1 MSKNITLKIN
11 NAKETV
17 ETVKFQTASGEVLRI
32 PAQSEVNYQ
41 FIDEATQFGP
51 ENIMTKRVGDN
62 LEIAFEGSDIS
73 NPDLILEGYYSEATD
88 ASKSSL
94 LVGQHENGATYPY
107 VPESAEPSEAVTML
121 AEEVVAGQA
130 LGGEIIGSMW
140 AFNPLWLAAL
150 VPLGAA
156 AAVAAN
162 SHHDSSDK
170 FAAITVDAPNDQVDT
185 TPVITGTTTDVE
197 AGQIVTITV
206 KDSEGKTQVVS
217 TVVAEDGTYRVE
229 VPNELPDGAYTVIA
243 TVADKAGNSATA
255 TDTGMID
262 AVVTLTV
269 NAPDGVSN
277 DNTPYISGTS
287 DAIGSNV
294 NLVITDSKGATH
306 TVTVPVTEEGTYAVD
321 LSEQLPDGKYTVS
334 ATVSNSTGKTATASD
349 TGEIDT
355 TAVITV
361 EAPDLSNDNTP
372 TLNGTTTDVE
382 EGQTVTLTVTDSRG
396 GSQVV
401 TATVQ
406 ADGSYQAEVPNAL
419 PDGRYSVEAV
429 VSDKAGNR
437 AEARDDNNGKGN
449 VIDTTAPVITVDAP
463 DNTSD
468 NTPLISGTTDAPA
481 GSIVSITVTDSRG
494 SVQTVS
500 TSVGADGRYSVE
512 VPKAL
517 AEGRYTAEAA
527 VKDPAGNEGRASDN
541 GSIDITAPVI
551 SVDIPEVS
559 RDTTPPISGKT
570 DVPAGTVVTITV
582 TGKDSHPQ
590 VVTTTVK
597 DDGSFEV
604 DVPEAL
610 PEGPVSVEAVVKD
623 PAGNEGKASDNG
635 TIDTTAP
642 VITVD
647 APDNTSDNTPLIS
660 GTTDAPAGSIVSITV
675 TDSQGSV
682 QTVSASV
689 GADGRYS
696 VEVPKVLAEGRY
708 TAEAAVKDPAG
719 NEGKASDNGSIDIT
733 APVISVDIPE
743 VSRDTTPTISGKT
756 DVPAGTVVTIT
767 VTGKDG
773 HPQVVTTTVKD
784 DGSFEVDV
792 PEALPEGPVSVE
804 AVVKDP
810 AGNEGRASDNGT
822 IDTTAPVITV
832 DAPDNTSDNTPLISG
847 TTDAPAGS
855 IVSITVTDS
864 QGSVQTVS
872 ASVGADGRYSV
883 EVPKALAEGRY
894 TAEAAVK
901 DPAGNEGRAS
911 DNGSVDTTAA
921 ITVEAPDLS
930 NDNTPTLTGTTTD
943 VEEGQTVTL
952 TVTDSRG
959 GSQVVTATVQ
969 ADGSYQAEVPNALPD
984 GRYSVE
990 AVVSD
995 KAGNRAE
1002 ARDDNNGKGNV
1013 IDTTAPIVNAPGHS
1027 VEEASSAAVKGFIQV
1042 SDKSP
1047 VTAITVAGKDVTSA
1061 TAAHPVMIHTVRGT
1075 LIVTGYDAAS
1085 GKVTYRYV
1093 EGGKAADHST
1103 GDNSVKDSFVVMVR
1117 DAAGNTAMDS
1127 LDIRI
1132 TDTAPVAVH
1141 DTNSIK
1147 DTGMSVSGDVLS
1159 NDVLGADTPV
1169 AVTVGN
1175 TNGQYGSLTLNAD
1188 GQYTYT
1194 VNPNNAAVK
1203 ALNGGE
1209 TLKDSFTYTVTDAD
1223 GDKST
1228 ATLDITINGTDADK
1242 AVIGKNGGDNITG
1255 GTGNDALIGDAG
1267 GYRLIIK
1274 PGQNYNVALVLDT
1287 SESMNT
1293 FRTDSGEAYIEMA
1306 RKSLLKLA
1314 KDFAHHDGHLNVTL
1328 FAFNSTAKQVVTIND
1343 LTEQNVDKLLNQ
1355 IMSLRAHGVTNY
1367 DDAFRDATDWFSK
1380 VSSNGYHNVTYFLTD
1395 GQPTT
1400 YGDTGETP
1408 WRGYVTQDAVNA
1420 ALHSFKK
1427 LSAVSDVHAVGFAK
1441 GAKESMLDYYDNTV
1455 SDGHSITEG
1464 SLWYQTYPSPVY
1476 YSGAVGESQVV
1487 SNPSQLDAALER
1499 GSTERVVNNVS
1510 SDTLTGGEGDD
1521 VLFGDSINT
1530 DHLSWTN
1537 GITGVA
1543 YTSGS
1548 HDAMGAKALTEYIK
1562 WTDNAGTDATDQQ
1575 VANYVKNHWKDLLDN
1590 RADGGDDTLN
1600 GGKGDDVLFGGAGN
1614 DTLTGGEGADQFV
1627 FLANSN
1633 NGNDVITDFQAGVDK
1648 VVFADLVSPHD
1659 LQNAVWNDE
1668 THTLSFTGVGK
1679 DGTTYQNSITFNG
1692 LSVGETLDSV
1702 LQNHVETIG

>member
-1 MSKNITLKIN
+1 M
-11 NAKETV
+11 
-17 ETVKFQTASGEVLRI
+17 
-32 PAQSEVNYQ
+32 
-41 FIDEATQFGP
+41 
-51 ENIMTKRVGDN
+51 
-62 LEIAFEGSDIS
+62 
-73 NPDLILEGYYSEATD
+73 
-88 ASKSSL
+88 
-94 LVGQHENGATYPY
+94 
-107 VPESAEPSEAVTML
+107 
-121 AEEVVAGQA
+121 
-130 LGGEIIGSMW
+130 
-140 AFNPLWLAAL
+140 
-150 VPLGAA
+150 
-156 AAVAAN
+156 
-162 SHHDSSDK
+162 
-170 FAAITVDAPNDQVDT
+170 
-185 TPVITGTTTDVE
+185 
-197 AGQIVTITV
+197 
-206 KDSEGKTQVVS
+206 
-217 TVVAEDGTYRVE
+217 
-229 VPNELPDGAYTVIA
+229 
-243 TVADKAGNSATA
+243 
-255 TDTGMID
+255 
-262 AVVTLTV
+262 
-269 NAPDGVSN
+269 
-277 DNTPYISGTS
+277 
-287 DAIGSNV
+287 
-294 NLVITDSKGATH
+294 
-306 TVTVPVTEEGTYAVD
+306 
-321 LSEQLPDGKYTVS
+321 
-334 ATVSNSTGKTATASD
+334 
-349 TGEIDT
+349 
-355 TAVITV
+355 
-361 EAPDLSNDNTP
+361 
-372 TLNGTTTDVE
+372 
-382 EGQTVTLTVTDSRG
+382 
-396 GSQVV
+396 
-401 TATVQ
+401 
-406 ADGSYQAEVPNAL
+406 
-419 PDGRYSVEAV
+419 
-429 VSDKAGNR
+429 
-437 AEARDDNNGKGN
+437 
-449 VIDTTAPVITVDAP
+449 
-463 DNTSD
+463 
-468 NTPLISGTTDAPA
+468 
-481 GSIVSITVTDSRG
+481 
-494 SVQTVS
+494 
-500 TSVGADGRYSVE
+500 
-512 VPKAL
+512 PKA
-517 AEGRYTAEAA
+517 
-527 VKDPAGNEGRASDN
+527 
-541 GSIDITAPVI
+541 
-551 SVDIPEVS
+551 
-559 RDTTPPISGKT
+559 
-570 DVPAGTVVTITV
+570 
-582 TGKDSHPQ
+582 
-590 VVTTTVK
+590 
-597 DDGSFEV
+597 
-604 DVPEAL
+604 
-610 PEGPVSVEAVVKD
+610 
-623 PAGNEGKASDNG
+623 
-635 TIDTTAP
+635 
-642 VITVD
+642 
-647 APDNTSDNTPLIS
+647 
-660 GTTDAPAGSIVSITV
+660 
-675 TDSQGSV
+675 
-682 QTVSASV
+682 
-689 GADGRYS
+689 
-696 VEVPKVLAEGRY
+696 LAEGRY

-719 NEGKASDNGSIDIT
+719 NEGKASDNGS
-733 APVISVDIPE
+733 
-743 VSRDTTPTISGKT
+743 
-756 DVPAGTVVTIT
+756 
-767 VTGKDG
+767 
-773 HPQVVTTTVKD
+773 
-784 DGSFEVDV
+784 
-792 PEALPEGPVSVE
+792 
-804 AVVKDP
+804 
-810 AGNEGRASDNGT
+810 
-822 IDTTAPVITV
+822 
-832 DAPDNTSDNTPLISG
+832 
-847 TTDAPAGS
+847 
-855 IVSITVTDS
+855 
-864 QGSVQTVS
+864 
-872 ASVGADGRYSV
+872 
-883 EVPKALAEGRY
+883 
-894 TAEAAVK
+894 
-901 DPAGNEGRAS
+901 
-911 DNGSVDTTAA
+911 
-921 ITVEAPDLS
+921 
-930 NDNTPTLTGTTTD
+930 
-943 VEEGQTVTL
+943 
-952 TVTDSRG
+952 
-959 GSQVVTATVQ
+959 
-969 ADGSYQAEVPNALPD
+969 
-984 GRYSVE
+984 
-990 AVVSD
+990 
-995 KAGNRAE
+995 
-1002 ARDDNNGKGNV
+1002 

-1175 TNGQYGSLTLNAD
+1175 TNGQYGLLTLNAD

>member
-170 FAAITVDAPNDQVDT
+170 FAAITVDALNDQVDT

-321 LSEQLPDGKYTVS
+321 LSEQLPDGKYTVF

-355 TAVITV
+355 TAV
-361 EAPDLSNDNTP
+361 
-372 TLNGTTTDVE
+372 
-382 EGQTVTLTVTDSRG
+382 
-396 GSQVV
+396 
-401 TATVQ
+401 
-406 ADGSYQAEVPNAL
+406 
-419 PDGRYSVEAV
+419 
-429 VSDKAGNR
+429 
-437 AEARDDNNGKGN
+437 
-449 VIDTTAPVITVDAP
+449 
-463 DNTSD
+463 
-468 NTPLISGTTDAPA
+468 
-481 GSIVSITVTDSRG
+481 
-494 SVQTVS
+494 
-500 TSVGADGRYSVE
+500 
-512 VPKAL
+512 
-517 AEGRYTAEAA
+517 
-527 VKDPAGNEGRASDN
+527 
-541 GSIDITAPVI
+541 
-551 SVDIPEVS
+551 
-559 RDTTPPISGKT
+559 
-570 DVPAGTVVTITV
+570 
-582 TGKDSHPQ
+582 
-590 VVTTTVK
+590 
-597 DDGSFEV
+597 
-604 DVPEAL
+604 
-610 PEGPVSVEAVVKD
+610 
-623 PAGNEGKASDNG
+623 
-635 TIDTTAP
+635 
-642 VITVD
+642 
-647 APDNTSDNTPLIS
+647 
-660 GTTDAPAGSIVSITV
+660 
-675 TDSQGSV
+675 
-682 QTVSASV
+682 
-689 GADGRYS
+689 
-696 VEVPKVLAEGRY
+696 
-708 TAEAAVKDPAG
+708 
-719 NEGKASDNGSIDIT
+719 
-733 APVISVDIPE
+733 
-743 VSRDTTPTISGKT
+743 
-756 DVPAGTVVTIT
+756 
-767 VTGKDG
+767 
-773 HPQVVTTTVKD
+773 
-784 DGSFEVDV
+784 
-792 PEALPEGPVSVE
+792 
-804 AVVKDP
+804 
-810 AGNEGRASDNGT
+810 
-822 IDTTAPVITV
+822 
-832 DAPDNTSDNTPLISG
+832 
-847 TTDAPAGS
+847 
-855 IVSITVTDS
+855 
-864 QGSVQTVS
+864 
-872 ASVGADGRYSV
+872 
-883 EVPKALAEGRY
+883 
-894 TAEAAVK
+894 
-901 DPAGNEGRAS
+901 
-911 DNGSVDTTAA
+911 

-1499 GSTERVVNNVS
+1499 GSTERVVNNIS

>member
-162 SHHDSSDK
+162 SHHDNSDK

-372 TLNGTTTDVE
+372 TLTGTTTDVE

-481 GSIVSITVTDSRG
+481 GSIVSITVTDSQG

-500 TSVGADGRYSVE
+500 ASVGADGRYSVE

-527 VKDPAGNEGRASDN
+527 VKDPAGNEGR
-541 GSIDITAPVI
+541 
-551 SVDIPEVS
+551 
-559 RDTTPPISGKT
+559 
-570 DVPAGTVVTITV
+570 
-582 TGKDSHPQ
+582 
-590 VVTTTVK
+590 
-597 DDGSFEV
+597 
-604 DVPEAL
+604 
-610 PEGPVSVEAVVKD
+610 
-623 PAGNEGKASDNG
+623 
-635 TIDTTAP
+635 
-642 VITVD
+642 
-647 APDNTSDNTPLIS
+647 
-660 GTTDAPAGSIVSITV
+660 
-675 TDSQGSV
+675 
-682 QTVSASV
+682 
-689 GADGRYS
+689 
-696 VEVPKVLAEGRY
+696 
-708 TAEAAVKDPAG
+708 
-719 NEGKASDNGSIDIT
+719 ASDNGSIDIT

-822 IDTTAPVITV
+822 IDTTAP
-832 DAPDNTSDNTPLISG
+832 
-847 TTDAPAGS
+847 
-855 IVSITVTDS
+855 
-864 QGSVQTVS
+864 
-872 ASVGADGRYSV
+872 
-883 EVPKALAEGRY
+883 
-894 TAEAAVK
+894 
-901 DPAGNEGRAS
+901 
-911 DNGSVDTTAA
+911 
-921 ITVEAPDLS
+921 
-930 NDNTPTLTGTTTD
+930 
-943 VEEGQTVTL
+943 
-952 TVTDSRG
+952 
-959 GSQVVTATVQ
+959 
-969 ADGSYQAEVPNALPD
+969 
-984 GRYSVE
+984 
-990 AVVSD
+990 
-995 KAGNRAE
+995 
-1002 ARDDNNGKGNV
+1002 
-1013 IDTTAPIVNAPGHS
+1013 IVNAPGHS
-1027 VEEASSAAVKGFIQV
+1027 VEEASSAAIKGFIQV

-1328 FAFNSTAKQVVTIND
+1328 FAFNSTVKQVVTIND

-1427 LSAVSDVHAVGFAK
+1427 LSAVSDVHAIGFAK

-1499 GSTERVVNNVS
+1499 GSTERVVNNIS

-1548 HDAMGAKALTEYIK
+1548 HNAMGAKALTEYIK

>member
-162 SHHDSSDK
+162 SHHDNSDK

-372 TLNGTTTDVE
+372 TLTGTTTDVE

-396 GSQVV
+396 GNQVV

-406 ADGSYQAEVPNAL
+406 ADGSYRVEVPNAL

-463 DNTSD
+463 DNTAD

-481 GSIVSITVTDSRG
+481 GSIVSITVTDSR
-494 SVQTVS
+494 
-500 TSVGADGRYSVE
+500 
-512 VPKAL
+512 
-517 AEGRYTAEAA
+517 
-527 VKDPAGNEGRASDN
+527 
-541 GSIDITAPVI
+541 
-551 SVDIPEVS
+551 
-559 RDTTPPISGKT
+559 
-570 DVPAGTVVTITV
+570 
-582 TGKDSHPQ
+582 
-590 VVTTTVK
+590 
-597 DDGSFEV
+597 
-604 DVPEAL
+604 
-610 PEGPVSVEAVVKD
+610 
-623 PAGNEGKASDNG
+623 
-635 TIDTTAP
+635 
-642 VITVD
+642 
-647 APDNTSDNTPLIS
+647 
-660 GTTDAPAGSIVSITV
+660 
-675 TDSQGSV
+675 
-682 QTVSASV
+682 
-689 GADGRYS
+689 
-696 VEVPKVLAEGRY
+696 
-708 TAEAAVKDPAG
+708 
-719 NEGKASDNGSIDIT
+719 
-733 APVISVDIPE
+733 
-743 VSRDTTPTISGKT
+743 
-756 DVPAGTVVTIT
+756 
-767 VTGKDG
+767 
-773 HPQVVTTTVKD
+773 
-784 DGSFEVDV
+784 
-792 PEALPEGPVSVE
+792 
-804 AVVKDP
+804 
-810 AGNEGRASDNGT
+810 
-822 IDTTAPVITV
+822 
-832 DAPDNTSDNTPLISG
+832 
-847 TTDAPAGS
+847 
-855 IVSITVTDS
+855 
-864 QGSVQTVS
+864 GSVQTVS

-901 DPAGNEGRAS
+901 DPAGNEGKAS
-911 DNGSVDTTAA
+911 DNGT
-921 ITVEAPDLS
+921 
-930 NDNTPTLTGTTTD
+930 
-943 VEEGQTVTL
+943 
-952 TVTDSRG
+952 
-959 GSQVVTATVQ
+959 
-969 ADGSYQAEVPNALPD
+969 
-984 GRYSVE
+984 
-990 AVVSD
+990 
-995 KAGNRAE
+995 
-1002 ARDDNNGKGNV
+1002 

-1027 VEEASSAAVKGFIQV
+1027 VEEASSAAIKGFIQV

-1427 LSAVSDVHAVGFAK
+1427 LSAVSDVHAIGFAK

-1499 GSTERVVNNVS
+1499 GSTERVVNNIS

>member
-372 TLNGTTTDVE
+372 TL
-382 EGQTVTLTVTDSRG
+382 
-396 GSQVV
+396 
-401 TATVQ
+401 
-406 ADGSYQAEVPNAL
+406 
-419 PDGRYSVEAV
+419 
-429 VSDKAGNR
+429 
-437 AEARDDNNGKGN
+437 
-449 VIDTTAPVITVDAP
+449 
-463 DNTSD
+463 
-468 NTPLISGTTDAPA
+468 
-481 GSIVSITVTDSRG
+481 
-494 SVQTVS
+494 
-500 TSVGADGRYSVE
+500 
-512 VPKAL
+512 
-517 AEGRYTAEAA
+517 
-527 VKDPAGNEGRASDN
+527 
-541 GSIDITAPVI
+541 
-551 SVDIPEVS
+551 
-559 RDTTPPISGKT
+559 
-570 DVPAGTVVTITV
+570 
-582 TGKDSHPQ
+582 
-590 VVTTTVK
+590 
-597 DDGSFEV
+597 
-604 DVPEAL
+604 
-610 PEGPVSVEAVVKD
+610 
-623 PAGNEGKASDNG
+623 
-635 TIDTTAP
+635 
-642 VITVD
+642 
-647 APDNTSDNTPLIS
+647 
-660 GTTDAPAGSIVSITV
+660 
-675 TDSQGSV
+675 
-682 QTVSASV
+682 
-689 GADGRYS
+689 
-696 VEVPKVLAEGRY
+696 
-708 TAEAAVKDPAG
+708 
-719 NEGKASDNGSIDIT
+719 
-733 APVISVDIPE
+733 
-743 VSRDTTPTISGKT
+743 
-756 DVPAGTVVTIT
+756 
-767 VTGKDG
+767 
-773 HPQVVTTTVKD
+773 
-784 DGSFEVDV
+784 
-792 PEALPEGPVSVE
+792 
-804 AVVKDP
+804 
-810 AGNEGRASDNGT
+810 
-822 IDTTAPVITV
+822 
-832 DAPDNTSDNTPLISG
+832 
-847 TTDAPAGS
+847 
-855 IVSITVTDS
+855 
-864 QGSVQTVS
+864 
-872 ASVGADGRYSV
+872 
-883 EVPKALAEGRY
+883 
-894 TAEAAVK
+894 
-901 DPAGNEGRAS
+901 
-911 DNGSVDTTAA
+911 
-921 ITVEAPDLS
+921 
-930 NDNTPTLTGTTTD
+930 TGTTTD

-1293 FRTDSGEAYIEMA
+1293 FKTDSGEAYIEMA

>member
-94 LVGQHENGATYPY
+94 LIGQHENGATYPY

-162 SHHDSSDK
+162 SHHDNSDK

-206 KDSEGKTQVVS
+206 KDSEGKTQVIS

-372 TLNGTTTDVE
+372 TLTGTTTDVE

-500 TSVGADGRYSVE
+500 ASVGADGRYSVE

-527 VKDPAGNEGRASDN
+527 VKDPAGNEGR
-541 GSIDITAPVI
+541 
-551 SVDIPEVS
+551 
-559 RDTTPPISGKT
+559 
-570 DVPAGTVVTITV
+570 
-582 TGKDSHPQ
+582 
-590 VVTTTVK
+590 
-597 DDGSFEV
+597 
-604 DVPEAL
+604 
-610 PEGPVSVEAVVKD
+610 
-623 PAGNEGKASDNG
+623 
-635 TIDTTAP
+635 
-642 VITVD
+642 
-647 APDNTSDNTPLIS
+647 
-660 GTTDAPAGSIVSITV
+660 
-675 TDSQGSV
+675 
-682 QTVSASV
+682 
-689 GADGRYS
+689 
-696 VEVPKVLAEGRY
+696 
-708 TAEAAVKDPAG
+708 
-719 NEGKASDNGSIDIT
+719 ASDNGSIDIT

-822 IDTTAPVITV
+822 
-832 DAPDNTSDNTPLISG
+832 
-847 TTDAPAGS
+847 
-855 IVSITVTDS
+855 
-864 QGSVQTVS
+864 
-872 ASVGADGRYSV
+872 
-883 EVPKALAEGRY
+883 
-894 TAEAAVK
+894 
-901 DPAGNEGRAS
+901 
-911 DNGSVDTTAA
+911 
-921 ITVEAPDLS
+921 
-930 NDNTPTLTGTTTD
+930 
-943 VEEGQTVTL
+943 
-952 TVTDSRG
+952 
-959 GSQVVTATVQ
+959 
-969 ADGSYQAEVPNALPD
+969 
-984 GRYSVE
+984 
-990 AVVSD
+990 
-995 KAGNRAE
+995 
-1002 ARDDNNGKGNV
+1002 

-1476 YSGAVGESQVV
+1476 YSGSVGESQVV

>member
-217 TVVAEDGTYRVE
+217 TVVVEDGTYRVE

-372 TLNGTTTDVE
+372 TLTGTTTDVE

-481 GSIVSITVTDSRG
+481 GSVVSITVTDSRG

-500 TSVGADGRYSVE
+500 ASVGADGRYSVE

-527 VKDPAGNEGRASDN
+527 VKDPAGNEGR
-541 GSIDITAPVI
+541 
-551 SVDIPEVS
+551 
-559 RDTTPPISGKT
+559 
-570 DVPAGTVVTITV
+570 
-582 TGKDSHPQ
+582 
-590 VVTTTVK
+590 
-597 DDGSFEV
+597 
-604 DVPEAL
+604 
-610 PEGPVSVEAVVKD
+610 
-623 PAGNEGKASDNG
+623 
-635 TIDTTAP
+635 
-642 VITVD
+642 
-647 APDNTSDNTPLIS
+647 
-660 GTTDAPAGSIVSITV
+660 
-675 TDSQGSV
+675 
-682 QTVSASV
+682 
-689 GADGRYS
+689 
-696 VEVPKVLAEGRY
+696 
-708 TAEAAVKDPAG
+708 
-719 NEGKASDNGSIDIT
+719 ASDNGSIDIT

-822 IDTTAPVITV
+822 
-832 DAPDNTSDNTPLISG
+832 
-847 TTDAPAGS
+847 
-855 IVSITVTDS
+855 
-864 QGSVQTVS
+864 
-872 ASVGADGRYSV
+872 
-883 EVPKALAEGRY
+883 
-894 TAEAAVK
+894 
-901 DPAGNEGRAS
+901 
-911 DNGSVDTTAA
+911 
-921 ITVEAPDLS
+921 
-930 NDNTPTLTGTTTD
+930 
-943 VEEGQTVTL
+943 
-952 TVTDSRG
+952 
-959 GSQVVTATVQ
+959 
-969 ADGSYQAEVPNALPD
+969 
-984 GRYSVE
+984 
-990 AVVSD
+990 
-995 KAGNRAE
+995 
-1002 ARDDNNGKGNV
+1002 

-1175 TNGQYGSLTLNAD
+1175 TNGQYGSLTLNAN

-1367 DDAFRDATDWFSK
+1367 DDAFRDATDWFGK

>member
-32 PAQSEVNYQ
+32 PAQPEVNYQ

-162 SHHDSSDK
+162 SHHDNSDK

-206 KDSEGKTQVVS
+206 KDSEGKTQVIS

-334 ATVSNSTGKTATASD
+334 ATVSNSTGKTVTASD

-372 TLNGTTTDVE
+372 TLTGTTTDVE

-500 TSVGADGRYSVE
+500 
-512 VPKAL
+512 
-517 AEGRYTAEAA
+517 
-527 VKDPAGNEGRASDN
+527 
-541 GSIDITAPVI
+541 
-551 SVDIPEVS
+551 
-559 RDTTPPISGKT
+559 
-570 DVPAGTVVTITV
+570 
-582 TGKDSHPQ
+582 
-590 VVTTTVK
+590 
-597 DDGSFEV
+597 
-604 DVPEAL
+604 
-610 PEGPVSVEAVVKD
+610 
-623 PAGNEGKASDNG
+623 
-635 TIDTTAP
+635 
-642 VITVD
+642 
-647 APDNTSDNTPLIS
+647 
-660 GTTDAPAGSIVSITV
+660 
-675 TDSQGSV
+675 
-682 QTVSASV
+682 
-689 GADGRYS
+689 
-696 VEVPKVLAEGRY
+696 
-708 TAEAAVKDPAG
+708 
-719 NEGKASDNGSIDIT
+719 
-733 APVISVDIPE
+733 
-743 VSRDTTPTISGKT
+743 
-756 DVPAGTVVTIT
+756 
-767 VTGKDG
+767 
-773 HPQVVTTTVKD
+773 
-784 DGSFEVDV
+784 
-792 PEALPEGPVSVE
+792 
-804 AVVKDP
+804 
-810 AGNEGRASDNGT
+810 
-822 IDTTAPVITV
+822 
-832 DAPDNTSDNTPLISG
+832 
-847 TTDAPAGS
+847 
-855 IVSITVTDS
+855 
-864 QGSVQTVS
+864 

-901 DPAGNEGRAS
+901 DPAGNEGKAS
-911 DNGSVDTTAA
+911 DNGT
-921 ITVEAPDLS
+921 
-930 NDNTPTLTGTTTD
+930 
-943 VEEGQTVTL
+943 
-952 TVTDSRG
+952 
-959 GSQVVTATVQ
+959 
-969 ADGSYQAEVPNALPD
+969 
-984 GRYSVE
+984 
-990 AVVSD
+990 
-995 KAGNRAE
+995 
-1002 ARDDNNGKGNV
+1002 
-1013 IDTTAPIVNAPGHS
+1013 IDTTAPIVNAPGHA

-1427 LSAVSDVHAVGFAK
+1427 LSAVSDVHAIGFAK

-1499 GSTERVVNNVS
+1499 GSTERVVNNIS

-1600 GGKGDDVLFGGAGN
+1600 GDKGDDVLFGGAGN

>member
-372 TLNGTTTDVE
+372 TLTGTTTDVE

-500 TSVGADGRYSVE
+500 ASVGADGRYSVE
-512 VPKAL
+512 VPKA
-517 AEGRYTAEAA
+517 
-527 VKDPAGNEGRASDN
+527 
-541 GSIDITAPVI
+541 
-551 SVDIPEVS
+551 
-559 RDTTPPISGKT
+559 
-570 DVPAGTVVTITV
+570 
-582 TGKDSHPQ
+582 
-590 VVTTTVK
+590 
-597 DDGSFEV
+597 
-604 DVPEAL
+604 
-610 PEGPVSVEAVVKD
+610 
-623 PAGNEGKASDNG
+623 
-635 TIDTTAP
+635 
-642 VITVD
+642 
-647 APDNTSDNTPLIS
+647 
-660 GTTDAPAGSIVSITV
+660 
-675 TDSQGSV
+675 
-682 QTVSASV
+682 
-689 GADGRYS
+689 
-696 VEVPKVLAEGRY
+696 LAEGRY

-864 QGSVQTVS
+864 RGSVQTVS

-901 DPAGNEGRAS
+901 DPAGNEGKAS

-1013 IDTTAPIVNAPGHS
+1013 IDTTAPVITVDAPDNTSDNTPLISGTTDAPAGSIVSITVTDSRGSVQTVSASVGADGRYSVEVPKALAEGRYTAEAAVKDPAGNEGRASDNGTIDTTAPIVNAPGHS

-1175 TNGQYGSLTLNAD
+1175 TNGQYGSLTLNAN

-1380 VSSNGYHNVTYFLTD
+1380 VSSNGYHNITYFLTD

-1562 WTDNAGTDATDQQ
+1562 WSDNAGTDATDQQ

>member
-162 SHHDSSDK
+162 SHHDNSDK

-206 KDSEGKTQVVS
+206 KDSEGKTQVIS

-372 TLNGTTTDVE
+372 TLTGTTTDVE

-481 GSIVSITVTDSRG
+481 GSIVSITVTDS
-494 SVQTVS
+494 
-500 TSVGADGRYSVE
+500 
-512 VPKAL
+512 
-517 AEGRYTAEAA
+517 
-527 VKDPAGNEGRASDN
+527 
-541 GSIDITAPVI
+541 
-551 SVDIPEVS
+551 
-559 RDTTPPISGKT
+559 
-570 DVPAGTVVTITV
+570 
-582 TGKDSHPQ
+582 
-590 VVTTTVK
+590 
-597 DDGSFEV
+597 
-604 DVPEAL
+604 
-610 PEGPVSVEAVVKD
+610 
-623 PAGNEGKASDNG
+623 
-635 TIDTTAP
+635 
-642 VITVD
+642 
-647 APDNTSDNTPLIS
+647 
-660 GTTDAPAGSIVSITV
+660 
-675 TDSQGSV
+675 QGSV

-696 VEVPKVLAEGRY
+696 VEVPKALAEGRY

-911 DNGSVDTTAA
+911 DNGS
-921 ITVEAPDLS
+921 
-930 NDNTPTLTGTTTD
+930 
-943 VEEGQTVTL
+943 
-952 TVTDSRG
+952 
-959 GSQVVTATVQ
+959 
-969 ADGSYQAEVPNALPD
+969 
-984 GRYSVE
+984 
-990 AVVSD
+990 
-995 KAGNRAE
+995 
-1002 ARDDNNGKGNV
+1002 

-1027 VEEASSAAVKGFIQV
+1027 VEEASSAAIKGFIQV

-1047 VTAITVAGKDVTSA
+1047 VTAITVAGKDVTLA

-1293 FRTDSGEAYIEMA
+1293 FKTDSGEAYIEMA

>member
-197 AGQIVTITV
+197 VGQIVTITV
-206 KDSEGKTQVVS
+206 KDSEGKTQVIS

-372 TLNGTTTDVE
+372 TLTGTTTDVE

-481 GSIVSITVTDSRG
+481 GSIVSITVTDS
-494 SVQTVS
+494 
-500 TSVGADGRYSVE
+500 
-512 VPKAL
+512 
-517 AEGRYTAEAA
+517 
-527 VKDPAGNEGRASDN
+527 
-541 GSIDITAPVI
+541 
-551 SVDIPEVS
+551 
-559 RDTTPPISGKT
+559 
-570 DVPAGTVVTITV
+570 
-582 TGKDSHPQ
+582 
-590 VVTTTVK
+590 
-597 DDGSFEV
+597 
-604 DVPEAL
+604 
-610 PEGPVSVEAVVKD
+610 
-623 PAGNEGKASDNG
+623 
-635 TIDTTAP
+635 
-642 VITVD
+642 
-647 APDNTSDNTPLIS
+647 
-660 GTTDAPAGSIVSITV
+660 
-675 TDSQGSV
+675 
-682 QTVSASV
+682 
-689 GADGRYS
+689 
-696 VEVPKVLAEGRY
+696 
-708 TAEAAVKDPAG
+708 
-719 NEGKASDNGSIDIT
+719 
-733 APVISVDIPE
+733 
-743 VSRDTTPTISGKT
+743 
-756 DVPAGTVVTIT
+756 
-767 VTGKDG
+767 
-773 HPQVVTTTVKD
+773 
-784 DGSFEVDV
+784 
-792 PEALPEGPVSVE
+792 
-804 AVVKDP
+804 
-810 AGNEGRASDNGT
+810 
-822 IDTTAPVITV
+822 
-832 DAPDNTSDNTPLISG
+832 
-847 TTDAPAGS
+847 
-855 IVSITVTDS
+855 

-901 DPAGNEGRAS
+901 DPAGNEGKVS
-911 DNGSVDTTAA
+911 DNGT
-921 ITVEAPDLS
+921 
-930 NDNTPTLTGTTTD
+930 
-943 VEEGQTVTL
+943 
-952 TVTDSRG
+952 
-959 GSQVVTATVQ
+959 
-969 ADGSYQAEVPNALPD
+969 
-984 GRYSVE
+984 
-990 AVVSD
+990 
-995 KAGNRAE
+995 
-1002 ARDDNNGKGNV
+1002 

-1027 VEEASSAAVKGFIQV
+1027 VEEASSAAIKGFIQV

-1427 LSAVSDVHAVGFAK
+1427 LSAVSDVHAIGFAK

-1499 GSTERVVNNVS
+1499 GSTERVVNNIS

>member
-94 LVGQHENGATYPY
+94 LIGQHENGATYPY

-321 LSEQLPDGKYTVS
+321 LSEQLPDGKYTVF

-372 TLNGTTTDVE
+372 TL
-382 EGQTVTLTVTDSRG
+382 
-396 GSQVV
+396 
-401 TATVQ
+401 
-406 ADGSYQAEVPNAL
+406 
-419 PDGRYSVEAV
+419 
-429 VSDKAGNR
+429 
-437 AEARDDNNGKGN
+437 
-449 VIDTTAPVITVDAP
+449 
-463 DNTSD
+463 
-468 NTPLISGTTDAPA
+468 
-481 GSIVSITVTDSRG
+481 
-494 SVQTVS
+494 
-500 TSVGADGRYSVE
+500 
-512 VPKAL
+512 
-517 AEGRYTAEAA
+517 
-527 VKDPAGNEGRASDN
+527 
-541 GSIDITAPVI
+541 
-551 SVDIPEVS
+551 
-559 RDTTPPISGKT
+559 
-570 DVPAGTVVTITV
+570 
-582 TGKDSHPQ
+582 
-590 VVTTTVK
+590 
-597 DDGSFEV
+597 
-604 DVPEAL
+604 
-610 PEGPVSVEAVVKD
+610 
-623 PAGNEGKASDNG
+623 
-635 TIDTTAP
+635 
-642 VITVD
+642 
-647 APDNTSDNTPLIS
+647 
-660 GTTDAPAGSIVSITV
+660 
-675 TDSQGSV
+675 
-682 QTVSASV
+682 
-689 GADGRYS
+689 
-696 VEVPKVLAEGRY
+696 
-708 TAEAAVKDPAG
+708 
-719 NEGKASDNGSIDIT
+719 
-733 APVISVDIPE
+733 
-743 VSRDTTPTISGKT
+743 
-756 DVPAGTVVTIT
+756 
-767 VTGKDG
+767 
-773 HPQVVTTTVKD
+773 
-784 DGSFEVDV
+784 
-792 PEALPEGPVSVE
+792 
-804 AVVKDP
+804 
-810 AGNEGRASDNGT
+810 
-822 IDTTAPVITV
+822 
-832 DAPDNTSDNTPLISG
+832 
-847 TTDAPAGS
+847 
-855 IVSITVTDS
+855 
-864 QGSVQTVS
+864 
-872 ASVGADGRYSV
+872 
-883 EVPKALAEGRY
+883 
-894 TAEAAVK
+894 
-901 DPAGNEGRAS
+901 
-911 DNGSVDTTAA
+911 
-921 ITVEAPDLS
+921 
-930 NDNTPTLTGTTTD
+930 TGTTND

-1499 GSTERVVNNVS
+1499 GSTERVVNNIS

>member
-1 MSKNITLKIN
+1 M
-11 NAKETV
+11 
-17 ETVKFQTASGEVLRI
+17 
-32 PAQSEVNYQ
+32 
-41 FIDEATQFGP
+41 
-51 ENIMTKRVGDN
+51 
-62 LEIAFEGSDIS
+62 
-73 NPDLILEGYYSEATD
+73 
-88 ASKSSL
+88 
-94 LVGQHENGATYPY
+94 
-107 VPESAEPSEAVTML
+107 
-121 AEEVVAGQA
+121 
-130 LGGEIIGSMW
+130 
-140 AFNPLWLAAL
+140 
-150 VPLGAA
+150 
-156 AAVAAN
+156 
-162 SHHDSSDK
+162 
-170 FAAITVDAPNDQVDT
+170 
-185 TPVITGTTTDVE
+185 
-197 AGQIVTITV
+197 
-206 KDSEGKTQVVS
+206 
-217 TVVAEDGTYRVE
+217 
-229 VPNELPDGAYTVIA
+229 
-243 TVADKAGNSATA
+243 
-255 TDTGMID
+255 
-262 AVVTLTV
+262 
-269 NAPDGVSN
+269 
-277 DNTPYISGTS
+277 
-287 DAIGSNV
+287 
-294 NLVITDSKGATH
+294 
-306 TVTVPVTEEGTYAVD
+306 
-321 LSEQLPDGKYTVS
+321 
-334 ATVSNSTGKTATASD
+334 
-349 TGEIDT
+349 
-355 TAVITV
+355 
-361 EAPDLSNDNTP
+361 SNDNTP
-372 TLNGTTTDVE
+372 TLTGTTTDVE
-382 EGQTVTLTVTDSRG
+382 EGQIVTLTVTDSRG

-500 TSVGADGRYSVE
+500 ANVGANGRYSVE
-512 VPKAL
+512 VPKA
-517 AEGRYTAEAA
+517 
-527 VKDPAGNEGRASDN
+527 
-541 GSIDITAPVI
+541 
-551 SVDIPEVS
+551 
-559 RDTTPPISGKT
+559 
-570 DVPAGTVVTITV
+570 
-582 TGKDSHPQ
+582 
-590 VVTTTVK
+590 
-597 DDGSFEV
+597 
-604 DVPEAL
+604 
-610 PEGPVSVEAVVKD
+610 
-623 PAGNEGKASDNG
+623 
-635 TIDTTAP
+635 
-642 VITVD
+642 
-647 APDNTSDNTPLIS
+647 
-660 GTTDAPAGSIVSITV
+660 
-675 TDSQGSV
+675 
-682 QTVSASV
+682 
-689 GADGRYS
+689 
-696 VEVPKVLAEGRY
+696 LAEGRY

-864 QGSVQTVS
+864 RGSVQTVS
-872 ASVGADGRYSV
+872 ANVGANGRYSV

-911 DNGSVDTTAA
+911 DNGT
-921 ITVEAPDLS
+921 
-930 NDNTPTLTGTTTD
+930 
-943 VEEGQTVTL
+943 
-952 TVTDSRG
+952 
-959 GSQVVTATVQ
+959 
-969 ADGSYQAEVPNALPD
+969 
-984 GRYSVE
+984 
-990 AVVSD
+990 
-995 KAGNRAE
+995 
-1002 ARDDNNGKGNV
+1002 

-1175 TNGQYGSLTLNAD
+1175 TNGQYGSLTLNAN

>member
-94 LVGQHENGATYPY
+94 LIGQHENGATYPY

-162 SHHDSSDK
+162 SHHDNSDK

-206 KDSEGKTQVVS
+206 KDSEGKTQVIS

-306 TVTVPVTEEGTYAVD
+306 TITVPVTEEGTYAVD

-372 TLNGTTTDVE
+372 TLTGTTTDVE

-481 GSIVSITVTDSRG
+481 GSIVSITVTDSQG

-500 TSVGADGRYSVE
+500 ASVGADGRYSVE

-559 RDTTPPISGKT
+559 RDTTPTISGKT

-610 PEGPVSVEAVVKD
+610 PEGPVSVEA
-623 PAGNEGKASDNG
+623 
-635 TIDTTAP
+635 
-642 VITVD
+642 
-647 APDNTSDNTPLIS
+647 
-660 GTTDAPAGSIVSITV
+660 
-675 TDSQGSV
+675 
-682 QTVSASV
+682 
-689 GADGRYS
+689 
-696 VEVPKVLAEGRY
+696 
-708 TAEAAVKDPAG
+708 AVKDPAG
-719 NEGKASDNGSIDIT
+719 NEGK
-733 APVISVDIPE
+733 
-743 VSRDTTPTISGKT
+743 
-756 DVPAGTVVTIT
+756 
-767 VTGKDG
+767 
-773 HPQVVTTTVKD
+773 
-784 DGSFEVDV
+784 
-792 PEALPEGPVSVE
+792 
-804 AVVKDP
+804 
-810 AGNEGRASDNGT
+810 ASDNGT

-901 DPAGNEGRAS
+901 DPAGNEGKAS
-911 DNGSVDTTAA
+911 DNGS
-921 ITVEAPDLS
+921 
-930 NDNTPTLTGTTTD
+930 
-943 VEEGQTVTL
+943 
-952 TVTDSRG
+952 
-959 GSQVVTATVQ
+959 
-969 ADGSYQAEVPNALPD
+969 
-984 GRYSVE
+984 
-990 AVVSD
+990 
-995 KAGNRAE
+995 
-1002 ARDDNNGKGNV
+1002 

-1293 FRTDSGEAYIEMA
+1293 FKTDSGEAYIEMA

>member
-94 LVGQHENGATYPY
+94 LIGQHENGATYPY

-162 SHHDSSDK
+162 SHHDNSDK

-206 KDSEGKTQVVS
+206 KDSEGKTQVIS

-229 VPNELPDGAYTVIA
+229 VPNALPDGAYTVIA

-372 TLNGTTTDVE
+372 TLTGTTTDVE

-406 ADGSYQAEVPNAL
+406 ADGSYQAEVTNAL

-500 TSVGADGRYSVE
+500 VSVGADGRYSVE
-512 VPKAL
+512 VPKA
-517 AEGRYTAEAA
+517 
-527 VKDPAGNEGRASDN
+527 
-541 GSIDITAPVI
+541 
-551 SVDIPEVS
+551 
-559 RDTTPPISGKT
+559 
-570 DVPAGTVVTITV
+570 
-582 TGKDSHPQ
+582 
-590 VVTTTVK
+590 
-597 DDGSFEV
+597 
-604 DVPEAL
+604 
-610 PEGPVSVEAVVKD
+610 
-623 PAGNEGKASDNG
+623 
-635 TIDTTAP
+635 
-642 VITVD
+642 
-647 APDNTSDNTPLIS
+647 
-660 GTTDAPAGSIVSITV
+660 
-675 TDSQGSV
+675 
-682 QTVSASV
+682 
-689 GADGRYS
+689 
-696 VEVPKVLAEGRY
+696 LAEGRY

-864 QGSVQTVS
+864 RGSVQTVS

-1013 IDTTAPIVNAPGHS
+1013 IDTTAPVITVDAPDNTSDNTPLISGTTDASAGSIVSITVTDSQGSVQTVSASVDADGRYSVEVPKALAEGRYTAEAAVKDPAGNEGKASDNGSIDTTAPIVNAPGHS

-1132 TDTAPVAVH
+1132 TDTAPVAIH

-1242 AVIGKNGGDNITG
+1242 AVIGKNGSDNITG
-1255 GTGNDALIGDAG
+1255 GTGNDVLIGDAG

-1293 FRTDSGEAYIEMA
+1293 FKTDSGEAYIEMA

-1455 SDGHSITEG
+1455 SDDHSITEG

-1614 DTLTGGEGADQFV
+1614 DTLIGGEGADQFV

>member
-150 VPLGAA
+150 VPLGVA

-372 TLNGTTTDVE
+372 TL
-382 EGQTVTLTVTDSRG
+382 
-396 GSQVV
+396 
-401 TATVQ
+401 
-406 ADGSYQAEVPNAL
+406 
-419 PDGRYSVEAV
+419 
-429 VSDKAGNR
+429 
-437 AEARDDNNGKGN
+437 
-449 VIDTTAPVITVDAP
+449 
-463 DNTSD
+463 
-468 NTPLISGTTDAPA
+468 
-481 GSIVSITVTDSRG
+481 
-494 SVQTVS
+494 
-500 TSVGADGRYSVE
+500 
-512 VPKAL
+512 
-517 AEGRYTAEAA
+517 
-527 VKDPAGNEGRASDN
+527 
-541 GSIDITAPVI
+541 
-551 SVDIPEVS
+551 
-559 RDTTPPISGKT
+559 
-570 DVPAGTVVTITV
+570 
-582 TGKDSHPQ
+582 
-590 VVTTTVK
+590 
-597 DDGSFEV
+597 
-604 DVPEAL
+604 
-610 PEGPVSVEAVVKD
+610 
-623 PAGNEGKASDNG
+623 
-635 TIDTTAP
+635 
-642 VITVD
+642 
-647 APDNTSDNTPLIS
+647 
-660 GTTDAPAGSIVSITV
+660 
-675 TDSQGSV
+675 
-682 QTVSASV
+682 
-689 GADGRYS
+689 
-696 VEVPKVLAEGRY
+696 
-708 TAEAAVKDPAG
+708 
-719 NEGKASDNGSIDIT
+719 
-733 APVISVDIPE
+733 
-743 VSRDTTPTISGKT
+743 
-756 DVPAGTVVTIT
+756 
-767 VTGKDG
+767 
-773 HPQVVTTTVKD
+773 
-784 DGSFEVDV
+784 
-792 PEALPEGPVSVE
+792 
-804 AVVKDP
+804 
-810 AGNEGRASDNGT
+810 
-822 IDTTAPVITV
+822 
-832 DAPDNTSDNTPLISG
+832 
-847 TTDAPAGS
+847 
-855 IVSITVTDS
+855 
-864 QGSVQTVS
+864 
-872 ASVGADGRYSV
+872 
-883 EVPKALAEGRY
+883 
-894 TAEAAVK
+894 
-901 DPAGNEGRAS
+901 
-911 DNGSVDTTAA
+911 
-921 ITVEAPDLS
+921 
-930 NDNTPTLTGTTTD
+930 TGTTTD
-943 VEEGQTVTL
+943 VQEGQTVTL

-1013 IDTTAPIVNAPGHS
+1013 IDTTAPIVNAPRHS

-1209 TLKDSFTYTVTDAD
+1209 TLKDPFTYTVTDAD

-1293 FRTDSGEAYIEMA
+1293 FKTDSGEAYIEMA

>member
-94 LVGQHENGATYPY
+94 LIGQHENGATYPY

-162 SHHDSSDK
+162 SHHDNSDK

-206 KDSEGKTQVVS
+206 KDSEGKTQVIS

-372 TLNGTTTDVE
+372 TLTGTTTDVE

-481 GSIVSITVTDSRG
+481 GSVVSITVTDSRG

-500 TSVGADGRYSVE
+500 ASVGADGRYSVE

-541 GSIDITAPVI
+541 GSV
-551 SVDIPEVS
+551 
-559 RDTTPPISGKT
+559 
-570 DVPAGTVVTITV
+570 
-582 TGKDSHPQ
+582 
-590 VVTTTVK
+590 
-597 DDGSFEV
+597 
-604 DVPEAL
+604 
-610 PEGPVSVEAVVKD
+610 
-623 PAGNEGKASDNG
+623 
-635 TIDTTAP
+635 
-642 VITVD
+642 
-647 APDNTSDNTPLIS
+647 
-660 GTTDAPAGSIVSITV
+660 
-675 TDSQGSV
+675 
-682 QTVSASV
+682 
-689 GADGRYS
+689 
-696 VEVPKVLAEGRY
+696 
-708 TAEAAVKDPAG
+708 
-719 NEGKASDNGSIDIT
+719 DIT

-810 AGNEGRASDNGT
+810 AGNEGKASDNGT
-822 IDTTAPVITV
+822 
-832 DAPDNTSDNTPLISG
+832 
-847 TTDAPAGS
+847 
-855 IVSITVTDS
+855 
-864 QGSVQTVS
+864 
-872 ASVGADGRYSV
+872 
-883 EVPKALAEGRY
+883 
-894 TAEAAVK
+894 
-901 DPAGNEGRAS
+901 
-911 DNGSVDTTAA
+911 
-921 ITVEAPDLS
+921 
-930 NDNTPTLTGTTTD
+930 
-943 VEEGQTVTL
+943 
-952 TVTDSRG
+952 
-959 GSQVVTATVQ
+959 
-969 ADGSYQAEVPNALPD
+969 
-984 GRYSVE
+984 
-990 AVVSD
+990 
-995 KAGNRAE
+995 
-1002 ARDDNNGKGNV
+1002 

-1367 DDAFRDATDWFSK
+1367 DDAFRDATDWFGK

>member
-217 TVVAEDGTYRVE
+217 TVVVEDGTYRVE

-355 TAVITV
+355 TAV
-361 EAPDLSNDNTP
+361 
-372 TLNGTTTDVE
+372 
-382 EGQTVTLTVTDSRG
+382 
-396 GSQVV
+396 
-401 TATVQ
+401 
-406 ADGSYQAEVPNAL
+406 
-419 PDGRYSVEAV
+419 
-429 VSDKAGNR
+429 
-437 AEARDDNNGKGN
+437 
-449 VIDTTAPVITVDAP
+449 
-463 DNTSD
+463 
-468 NTPLISGTTDAPA
+468 
-481 GSIVSITVTDSRG
+481 
-494 SVQTVS
+494 
-500 TSVGADGRYSVE
+500 
-512 VPKAL
+512 
-517 AEGRYTAEAA
+517 
-527 VKDPAGNEGRASDN
+527 
-541 GSIDITAPVI
+541 
-551 SVDIPEVS
+551 
-559 RDTTPPISGKT
+559 
-570 DVPAGTVVTITV
+570 
-582 TGKDSHPQ
+582 
-590 VVTTTVK
+590 
-597 DDGSFEV
+597 
-604 DVPEAL
+604 
-610 PEGPVSVEAVVKD
+610 
-623 PAGNEGKASDNG
+623 
-635 TIDTTAP
+635 
-642 VITVD
+642 
-647 APDNTSDNTPLIS
+647 
-660 GTTDAPAGSIVSITV
+660 
-675 TDSQGSV
+675 
-682 QTVSASV
+682 
-689 GADGRYS
+689 
-696 VEVPKVLAEGRY
+696 
-708 TAEAAVKDPAG
+708 
-719 NEGKASDNGSIDIT
+719 
-733 APVISVDIPE
+733 
-743 VSRDTTPTISGKT
+743 
-756 DVPAGTVVTIT
+756 
-767 VTGKDG
+767 
-773 HPQVVTTTVKD
+773 
-784 DGSFEVDV
+784 
-792 PEALPEGPVSVE
+792 
-804 AVVKDP
+804 
-810 AGNEGRASDNGT
+810 
-822 IDTTAPVITV
+822 
-832 DAPDNTSDNTPLISG
+832 
-847 TTDAPAGS
+847 
-855 IVSITVTDS
+855 
-864 QGSVQTVS
+864 
-872 ASVGADGRYSV
+872 
-883 EVPKALAEGRY
+883 
-894 TAEAAVK
+894 
-901 DPAGNEGRAS
+901 
-911 DNGSVDTTAA
+911 

-1293 FRTDSGEAYIEMA
+1293 FKTDSGEAYIEMA

>member
-1 MSKNITLKIN
+1 M
-11 NAKETV
+11 
-17 ETVKFQTASGEVLRI
+17 
-32 PAQSEVNYQ
+32 
-41 FIDEATQFGP
+41 
-51 ENIMTKRVGDN
+51 
-62 LEIAFEGSDIS
+62 
-73 NPDLILEGYYSEATD
+73 
-88 ASKSSL
+88 
-94 LVGQHENGATYPY
+94 
-107 VPESAEPSEAVTML
+107 
-121 AEEVVAGQA
+121 
-130 LGGEIIGSMW
+130 
-140 AFNPLWLAAL
+140 
-150 VPLGAA
+150 
-156 AAVAAN
+156 
-162 SHHDSSDK
+162 
-170 FAAITVDAPNDQVDT
+170 
-185 TPVITGTTTDVE
+185 
-197 AGQIVTITV
+197 
-206 KDSEGKTQVVS
+206 
-217 TVVAEDGTYRVE
+217 
-229 VPNELPDGAYTVIA
+229 
-243 TVADKAGNSATA
+243 
-255 TDTGMID
+255 
-262 AVVTLTV
+262 
-269 NAPDGVSN
+269 
-277 DNTPYISGTS
+277 
-287 DAIGSNV
+287 
-294 NLVITDSKGATH
+294 
-306 TVTVPVTEEGTYAVD
+306 
-321 LSEQLPDGKYTVS
+321 
-334 ATVSNSTGKTATASD
+334 
-349 TGEIDT
+349 
-355 TAVITV
+355 
-361 EAPDLSNDNTP
+361 
-372 TLNGTTTDVE
+372 
-382 EGQTVTLTVTDSRG
+382 
-396 GSQVV
+396 
-401 TATVQ
+401 
-406 ADGSYQAEVPNAL
+406 
-419 PDGRYSVEAV
+419 
-429 VSDKAGNR
+429 
-437 AEARDDNNGKGN
+437 
-449 VIDTTAPVITVDAP
+449 
-463 DNTSD
+463 
-468 NTPLISGTTDAPA
+468 
-481 GSIVSITVTDSRG
+481 
-494 SVQTVS
+494 
-500 TSVGADGRYSVE
+500 
-512 VPKAL
+512 
-517 AEGRYTAEAA
+517 
-527 VKDPAGNEGRASDN
+527 
-541 GSIDITAPVI
+541 
-551 SVDIPEVS
+551 
-559 RDTTPPISGKT
+559 
-570 DVPAGTVVTITV
+570 
-582 TGKDSHPQ
+582 
-590 VVTTTVK
+590 
-597 DDGSFEV
+597 
-604 DVPEAL
+604 
-610 PEGPVSVEAVVKD
+610 
-623 PAGNEGKASDNG
+623 
-635 TIDTTAP
+635 
-642 VITVD
+642 
-647 APDNTSDNTPLIS
+647 
-660 GTTDAPAGSIVSITV
+660 
-675 TDSQGSV
+675 
-682 QTVSASV
+682 
-689 GADGRYS
+689 
-696 VEVPKVLAEGRY
+696 
-708 TAEAAVKDPAG
+708 
-719 NEGKASDNGSIDIT
+719 
-733 APVISVDIPE
+733 
-743 VSRDTTPTISGKT
+743 
-756 DVPAGTVVTIT
+756 
-767 VTGKDG
+767 
-773 HPQVVTTTVKD
+773 
-784 DGSFEVDV
+784 
-792 PEALPEGPVSVE
+792 
-804 AVVKDP
+804 
-810 AGNEGRASDNGT
+810 
-822 IDTTAPVITV
+822 
-832 DAPDNTSDNTPLISG
+832 
-847 TTDAPAGS
+847 
-855 IVSITVTDS
+855 TDS

-883 EVPKALAEGRY
+883 EVPKALAEDRY

-901 DPAGNEGRAS
+901 DPAGNEGKAS

-1169 AVTVGN
+1169 TVTVGN

-1367 DDAFRDATDWFSK
+1367 DDAFRDATDWFGK

>member
-206 KDSEGKTQVVS
+206 KDSEGKTQVIS

-334 ATVSNSTGKTATASD
+334 ATVSNSTGKTVTASD

-372 TLNGTTTDVE
+372 TLTGTTTDVE

-481 GSIVSITVTDSRG
+481 GSVVSITVTDSR
-494 SVQTVS
+494 
-500 TSVGADGRYSVE
+500 
-512 VPKAL
+512 
-517 AEGRYTAEAA
+517 
-527 VKDPAGNEGRASDN
+527 
-541 GSIDITAPVI
+541 
-551 SVDIPEVS
+551 
-559 RDTTPPISGKT
+559 
-570 DVPAGTVVTITV
+570 
-582 TGKDSHPQ
+582 
-590 VVTTTVK
+590 
-597 DDGSFEV
+597 
-604 DVPEAL
+604 
-610 PEGPVSVEAVVKD
+610 
-623 PAGNEGKASDNG
+623 
-635 TIDTTAP
+635 
-642 VITVD
+642 
-647 APDNTSDNTPLIS
+647 
-660 GTTDAPAGSIVSITV
+660 
-675 TDSQGSV
+675 GSV

-696 VEVPKVLAEGRY
+696 VEVPKALAEGRY

-822 IDTTAPVITV
+822 
-832 DAPDNTSDNTPLISG
+832 
-847 TTDAPAGS
+847 
-855 IVSITVTDS
+855 
-864 QGSVQTVS
+864 
-872 ASVGADGRYSV
+872 
-883 EVPKALAEGRY
+883 
-894 TAEAAVK
+894 
-901 DPAGNEGRAS
+901 
-911 DNGSVDTTAA
+911 
-921 ITVEAPDLS
+921 
-930 NDNTPTLTGTTTD
+930 
-943 VEEGQTVTL
+943 
-952 TVTDSRG
+952 
-959 GSQVVTATVQ
+959 
-969 ADGSYQAEVPNALPD
+969 
-984 GRYSVE
+984 
-990 AVVSD
+990 
-995 KAGNRAE
+995 
-1002 ARDDNNGKGNV
+1002 

-1367 DDAFRDATDWFSK
+1367 DDAFRDATDWFGK

-1455 SDGHSITEG
+1455 SDDHSITEG

>member
-217 TVVAEDGTYRVE
+217 TVVVEDGTYRVE

-372 TLNGTTTDVE
+372 TLTGTTTDVE

-481 GSIVSITVTDSRG
+481 GSVVSITVTDSRG

-500 TSVGADGRYSVE
+500 VSVGADGRYSVE
-512 VPKAL
+512 VPKA
-517 AEGRYTAEAA
+517 
-527 VKDPAGNEGRASDN
+527 
-541 GSIDITAPVI
+541 
-551 SVDIPEVS
+551 
-559 RDTTPPISGKT
+559 
-570 DVPAGTVVTITV
+570 
-582 TGKDSHPQ
+582 
-590 VVTTTVK
+590 
-597 DDGSFEV
+597 
-604 DVPEAL
+604 
-610 PEGPVSVEAVVKD
+610 
-623 PAGNEGKASDNG
+623 
-635 TIDTTAP
+635 
-642 VITVD
+642 
-647 APDNTSDNTPLIS
+647 
-660 GTTDAPAGSIVSITV
+660 
-675 TDSQGSV
+675 
-682 QTVSASV
+682 
-689 GADGRYS
+689 
-696 VEVPKVLAEGRY
+696 LAEGRY

-822 IDTTAPVITV
+822 
-832 DAPDNTSDNTPLISG
+832 
-847 TTDAPAGS
+847 
-855 IVSITVTDS
+855 
-864 QGSVQTVS
+864 
-872 ASVGADGRYSV
+872 
-883 EVPKALAEGRY
+883 
-894 TAEAAVK
+894 
-901 DPAGNEGRAS
+901 
-911 DNGSVDTTAA
+911 
-921 ITVEAPDLS
+921 
-930 NDNTPTLTGTTTD
+930 
-943 VEEGQTVTL
+943 
-952 TVTDSRG
+952 
-959 GSQVVTATVQ
+959 
-969 ADGSYQAEVPNALPD
+969 
-984 GRYSVE
+984 
-990 AVVSD
+990 
-995 KAGNRAE
+995 
-1002 ARDDNNGKGNV
+1002 

-1175 TNGQYGSLTLNAD
+1175 TNGQYGSLTLNAN

-1367 DDAFRDATDWFSK
+1367 DDAFRDATDWFGK

>member
-162 SHHDSSDK
+162 SHHDNSDK

-206 KDSEGKTQVVS
+206 KDSEGKTQVIS

-243 TVADKAGNSATA
+243 TVTDKAGNSATA

-372 TLNGTTTDVE
+372 TLTGTTTDVE

-481 GSIVSITVTDSRG
+481 GSVVSITVTDSRG

-500 TSVGADGRYSVE
+500 ASVGADGRYSVE

-527 VKDPAGNEGRASDN
+527 VKDPAGNEGR
-541 GSIDITAPVI
+541 
-551 SVDIPEVS
+551 
-559 RDTTPPISGKT
+559 
-570 DVPAGTVVTITV
+570 
-582 TGKDSHPQ
+582 
-590 VVTTTVK
+590 
-597 DDGSFEV
+597 
-604 DVPEAL
+604 
-610 PEGPVSVEAVVKD
+610 
-623 PAGNEGKASDNG
+623 
-635 TIDTTAP
+635 
-642 VITVD
+642 
-647 APDNTSDNTPLIS
+647 
-660 GTTDAPAGSIVSITV
+660 
-675 TDSQGSV
+675 
-682 QTVSASV
+682 
-689 GADGRYS
+689 
-696 VEVPKVLAEGRY
+696 
-708 TAEAAVKDPAG
+708 
-719 NEGKASDNGSIDIT
+719 ASDNGSIDIT

-822 IDTTAPVITV
+822 
-832 DAPDNTSDNTPLISG
+832 
-847 TTDAPAGS
+847 
-855 IVSITVTDS
+855 
-864 QGSVQTVS
+864 
-872 ASVGADGRYSV
+872 
-883 EVPKALAEGRY
+883 
-894 TAEAAVK
+894 
-901 DPAGNEGRAS
+901 
-911 DNGSVDTTAA
+911 
-921 ITVEAPDLS
+921 
-930 NDNTPTLTGTTTD
+930 
-943 VEEGQTVTL
+943 
-952 TVTDSRG
+952 
-959 GSQVVTATVQ
+959 
-969 ADGSYQAEVPNALPD
+969 
-984 GRYSVE
+984 
-990 AVVSD
+990 
-995 KAGNRAE
+995 
-1002 ARDDNNGKGNV
+1002 

-1175 TNGQYGSLTLNAD
+1175 TNGQYGSLTLNAN

>member
-372 TLNGTTTDVE
+372 TL
-382 EGQTVTLTVTDSRG
+382 
-396 GSQVV
+396 
-401 TATVQ
+401 
-406 ADGSYQAEVPNAL
+406 
-419 PDGRYSVEAV
+419 
-429 VSDKAGNR
+429 
-437 AEARDDNNGKGN
+437 
-449 VIDTTAPVITVDAP
+449 
-463 DNTSD
+463 
-468 NTPLISGTTDAPA
+468 
-481 GSIVSITVTDSRG
+481 
-494 SVQTVS
+494 
-500 TSVGADGRYSVE
+500 
-512 VPKAL
+512 
-517 AEGRYTAEAA
+517 
-527 VKDPAGNEGRASDN
+527 
-541 GSIDITAPVI
+541 
-551 SVDIPEVS
+551 
-559 RDTTPPISGKT
+559 
-570 DVPAGTVVTITV
+570 
-582 TGKDSHPQ
+582 
-590 VVTTTVK
+590 
-597 DDGSFEV
+597 
-604 DVPEAL
+604 
-610 PEGPVSVEAVVKD
+610 
-623 PAGNEGKASDNG
+623 
-635 TIDTTAP
+635 
-642 VITVD
+642 
-647 APDNTSDNTPLIS
+647 
-660 GTTDAPAGSIVSITV
+660 
-675 TDSQGSV
+675 
-682 QTVSASV
+682 
-689 GADGRYS
+689 
-696 VEVPKVLAEGRY
+696 
-708 TAEAAVKDPAG
+708 
-719 NEGKASDNGSIDIT
+719 
-733 APVISVDIPE
+733 
-743 VSRDTTPTISGKT
+743 
-756 DVPAGTVVTIT
+756 
-767 VTGKDG
+767 
-773 HPQVVTTTVKD
+773 
-784 DGSFEVDV
+784 
-792 PEALPEGPVSVE
+792 
-804 AVVKDP
+804 
-810 AGNEGRASDNGT
+810 
-822 IDTTAPVITV
+822 
-832 DAPDNTSDNTPLISG
+832 
-847 TTDAPAGS
+847 
-855 IVSITVTDS
+855 
-864 QGSVQTVS
+864 
-872 ASVGADGRYSV
+872 
-883 EVPKALAEGRY
+883 
-894 TAEAAVK
+894 
-901 DPAGNEGRAS
+901 
-911 DNGSVDTTAA
+911 
-921 ITVEAPDLS
+921 
-930 NDNTPTLTGTTTD
+930 TGTTTD

-1175 TNGQYGSLTLNAD
+1175 TNGQYGSLTLNAN

>member
-372 TLNGTTTDVE
+372 TL
-382 EGQTVTLTVTDSRG
+382 
-396 GSQVV
+396 
-401 TATVQ
+401 
-406 ADGSYQAEVPNAL
+406 
-419 PDGRYSVEAV
+419 
-429 VSDKAGNR
+429 
-437 AEARDDNNGKGN
+437 
-449 VIDTTAPVITVDAP
+449 
-463 DNTSD
+463 
-468 NTPLISGTTDAPA
+468 
-481 GSIVSITVTDSRG
+481 
-494 SVQTVS
+494 
-500 TSVGADGRYSVE
+500 
-512 VPKAL
+512 
-517 AEGRYTAEAA
+517 
-527 VKDPAGNEGRASDN
+527 
-541 GSIDITAPVI
+541 
-551 SVDIPEVS
+551 
-559 RDTTPPISGKT
+559 
-570 DVPAGTVVTITV
+570 
-582 TGKDSHPQ
+582 
-590 VVTTTVK
+590 
-597 DDGSFEV
+597 
-604 DVPEAL
+604 
-610 PEGPVSVEAVVKD
+610 
-623 PAGNEGKASDNG
+623 
-635 TIDTTAP
+635 
-642 VITVD
+642 
-647 APDNTSDNTPLIS
+647 
-660 GTTDAPAGSIVSITV
+660 
-675 TDSQGSV
+675 
-682 QTVSASV
+682 
-689 GADGRYS
+689 
-696 VEVPKVLAEGRY
+696 
-708 TAEAAVKDPAG
+708 
-719 NEGKASDNGSIDIT
+719 
-733 APVISVDIPE
+733 
-743 VSRDTTPTISGKT
+743 
-756 DVPAGTVVTIT
+756 
-767 VTGKDG
+767 
-773 HPQVVTTTVKD
+773 
-784 DGSFEVDV
+784 
-792 PEALPEGPVSVE
+792 
-804 AVVKDP
+804 
-810 AGNEGRASDNGT
+810 
-822 IDTTAPVITV
+822 
-832 DAPDNTSDNTPLISG
+832 
-847 TTDAPAGS
+847 
-855 IVSITVTDS
+855 
-864 QGSVQTVS
+864 
-872 ASVGADGRYSV
+872 
-883 EVPKALAEGRY
+883 
-894 TAEAAVK
+894 
-901 DPAGNEGRAS
+901 
-911 DNGSVDTTAA
+911 
-921 ITVEAPDLS
+921 
-930 NDNTPTLTGTTTD
+930 TGTTTD

-1027 VEEASSAAVKGFIQV
+1027 VEEASSAAIKGFIQV

-1061 TAAHPVMIHTVRGT
+1061 TAAHPVMIHTIRGT

-1175 TNGQYGSLTLNAD
+1175 TNGQYGSLTLNAN

-1427 LSAVSDVHAVGFAK
+1427 LSAVSDVHAIGFAK
-1441 GAKESMLDYYDNTV
+1441 GAKESILDYYDNTV

>member
-372 TLNGTTTDVE
+372 TLTGTTTDVE
-382 EGQTVTLTVTDSRG
+382 EGQIVTLTVTDSRG

-419 PDGRYSVEAV
+419 PDGHYSVEAV

-481 GSIVSITVTDSRG
+481 GSVVSITVTDSR
-494 SVQTVS
+494 
-500 TSVGADGRYSVE
+500 
-512 VPKAL
+512 
-517 AEGRYTAEAA
+517 
-527 VKDPAGNEGRASDN
+527 
-541 GSIDITAPVI
+541 
-551 SVDIPEVS
+551 
-559 RDTTPPISGKT
+559 
-570 DVPAGTVVTITV
+570 
-582 TGKDSHPQ
+582 
-590 VVTTTVK
+590 
-597 DDGSFEV
+597 
-604 DVPEAL
+604 
-610 PEGPVSVEAVVKD
+610 
-623 PAGNEGKASDNG
+623 
-635 TIDTTAP
+635 
-642 VITVD
+642 
-647 APDNTSDNTPLIS
+647 
-660 GTTDAPAGSIVSITV
+660 
-675 TDSQGSV
+675 
-682 QTVSASV
+682 
-689 GADGRYS
+689 
-696 VEVPKVLAEGRY
+696 
-708 TAEAAVKDPAG
+708 
-719 NEGKASDNGSIDIT
+719 
-733 APVISVDIPE
+733 
-743 VSRDTTPTISGKT
+743 
-756 DVPAGTVVTIT
+756 
-767 VTGKDG
+767 
-773 HPQVVTTTVKD
+773 
-784 DGSFEVDV
+784 
-792 PEALPEGPVSVE
+792 
-804 AVVKDP
+804 
-810 AGNEGRASDNGT
+810 
-822 IDTTAPVITV
+822 
-832 DAPDNTSDNTPLISG
+832 
-847 TTDAPAGS
+847 
-855 IVSITVTDS
+855 
-864 QGSVQTVS
+864 GSVQTVS

-901 DPAGNEGRAS
+901 DPAGNEGKAS
-911 DNGSVDTTAA
+911 DNGS
-921 ITVEAPDLS
+921 
-930 NDNTPTLTGTTTD
+930 
-943 VEEGQTVTL
+943 
-952 TVTDSRG
+952 
-959 GSQVVTATVQ
+959 
-969 ADGSYQAEVPNALPD
+969 
-984 GRYSVE
+984 
-990 AVVSD
+990 
-995 KAGNRAE
+995 
-1002 ARDDNNGKGNV
+1002 

-1648 VVFADLVSPHD
+1648 VVFADLVSLHD

>member
-372 TLNGTTTDVE
+372 TLTGTTTDVE

-494 SVQTVS
+494 SVQM
-500 TSVGADGRYSVE
+500 
-512 VPKAL
+512 
-517 AEGRYTAEAA
+517 
-527 VKDPAGNEGRASDN
+527 
-541 GSIDITAPVI
+541 
-551 SVDIPEVS
+551 
-559 RDTTPPISGKT
+559 
-570 DVPAGTVVTITV
+570 
-582 TGKDSHPQ
+582 
-590 VVTTTVK
+590 
-597 DDGSFEV
+597 
-604 DVPEAL
+604 
-610 PEGPVSVEAVVKD
+610 
-623 PAGNEGKASDNG
+623 
-635 TIDTTAP
+635 
-642 VITVD
+642 
-647 APDNTSDNTPLIS
+647 
-660 GTTDAPAGSIVSITV
+660 
-675 TDSQGSV
+675 
-682 QTVSASV
+682 
-689 GADGRYS
+689 
-696 VEVPKVLAEGRY
+696 
-708 TAEAAVKDPAG
+708 
-719 NEGKASDNGSIDIT
+719 
-733 APVISVDIPE
+733 
-743 VSRDTTPTISGKT
+743 
-756 DVPAGTVVTIT
+756 
-767 VTGKDG
+767 
-773 HPQVVTTTVKD
+773 
-784 DGSFEVDV
+784 
-792 PEALPEGPVSVE
+792 
-804 AVVKDP
+804 
-810 AGNEGRASDNGT
+810 
-822 IDTTAPVITV
+822 
-832 DAPDNTSDNTPLISG
+832 
-847 TTDAPAGS
+847 
-855 IVSITVTDS
+855 
-864 QGSVQTVS
+864 VS

-911 DNGSVDTTAA
+911 DNGT
-921 ITVEAPDLS
+921 
-930 NDNTPTLTGTTTD
+930 
-943 VEEGQTVTL
+943 
-952 TVTDSRG
+952 
-959 GSQVVTATVQ
+959 
-969 ADGSYQAEVPNALPD
+969 
-984 GRYSVE
+984 
-990 AVVSD
+990 
-995 KAGNRAE
+995 
-1002 ARDDNNGKGNV
+1002 

-1175 TNGQYGSLTLNAD
+1175 TNGQYGSLTLNAN

-1380 VSSNGYHNVTYFLTD
+1380 VSSNGYHNITYFLTD

>member
-162 SHHDSSDK
+162 SHHDNSDK

-206 KDSEGKTQVVS
+206 KDSEGKTQVIS

-229 VPNELPDGAYTVIA
+229 VPNALPDGAYTVIA

-355 TAVITV
+355 TAV
-361 EAPDLSNDNTP
+361 
-372 TLNGTTTDVE
+372 
-382 EGQTVTLTVTDSRG
+382 
-396 GSQVV
+396 
-401 TATVQ
+401 
-406 ADGSYQAEVPNAL
+406 
-419 PDGRYSVEAV
+419 
-429 VSDKAGNR
+429 
-437 AEARDDNNGKGN
+437 
-449 VIDTTAPVITVDAP
+449 
-463 DNTSD
+463 
-468 NTPLISGTTDAPA
+468 
-481 GSIVSITVTDSRG
+481 
-494 SVQTVS
+494 
-500 TSVGADGRYSVE
+500 
-512 VPKAL
+512 
-517 AEGRYTAEAA
+517 
-527 VKDPAGNEGRASDN
+527 
-541 GSIDITAPVI
+541 
-551 SVDIPEVS
+551 
-559 RDTTPPISGKT
+559 
-570 DVPAGTVVTITV
+570 
-582 TGKDSHPQ
+582 
-590 VVTTTVK
+590 
-597 DDGSFEV
+597 
-604 DVPEAL
+604 
-610 PEGPVSVEAVVKD
+610 
-623 PAGNEGKASDNG
+623 
-635 TIDTTAP
+635 
-642 VITVD
+642 
-647 APDNTSDNTPLIS
+647 
-660 GTTDAPAGSIVSITV
+660 
-675 TDSQGSV
+675 
-682 QTVSASV
+682 
-689 GADGRYS
+689 
-696 VEVPKVLAEGRY
+696 
-708 TAEAAVKDPAG
+708 
-719 NEGKASDNGSIDIT
+719 
-733 APVISVDIPE
+733 
-743 VSRDTTPTISGKT
+743 
-756 DVPAGTVVTIT
+756 
-767 VTGKDG
+767 
-773 HPQVVTTTVKD
+773 
-784 DGSFEVDV
+784 
-792 PEALPEGPVSVE
+792 
-804 AVVKDP
+804 
-810 AGNEGRASDNGT
+810 
-822 IDTTAPVITV
+822 
-832 DAPDNTSDNTPLISG
+832 
-847 TTDAPAGS
+847 
-855 IVSITVTDS
+855 
-864 QGSVQTVS
+864 
-872 ASVGADGRYSV
+872 
-883 EVPKALAEGRY
+883 
-894 TAEAAVK
+894 
-901 DPAGNEGRAS
+901 
-911 DNGSVDTTAA
+911 

>member
-51 ENIMTKRVGDN
+51 ENIMTKRMGDN

-437 AEARDDNNGKGN
+437 AEA
-449 VIDTTAPVITVDAP
+449 
-463 DNTSD
+463 
-468 NTPLISGTTDAPA
+468 
-481 GSIVSITVTDSRG
+481 
-494 SVQTVS
+494 
-500 TSVGADGRYSVE
+500 
-512 VPKAL
+512 
-517 AEGRYTAEAA
+517 
-527 VKDPAGNEGRASDN
+527 
-541 GSIDITAPVI
+541 
-551 SVDIPEVS
+551 
-559 RDTTPPISGKT
+559 
-570 DVPAGTVVTITV
+570 
-582 TGKDSHPQ
+582 H
-590 VVTTTVK
+590 
-597 DDGSFEV
+597 
-604 DVPEAL
+604 
-610 PEGPVSVEAVVKD
+610 
-623 PAGNEGKASDNG
+623 
-635 TIDTTAP
+635 
-642 VITVD
+642 
-647 APDNTSDNTPLIS
+647 
-660 GTTDAPAGSIVSITV
+660 
-675 TDSQGSV
+675 
-682 QTVSASV
+682 
-689 GADGRYS
+689 
-696 VEVPKVLAEGRY
+696 
-708 TAEAAVKDPAG
+708 
-719 NEGKASDNGSIDIT
+719 
-733 APVISVDIPE
+733 
-743 VSRDTTPTISGKT
+743 
-756 DVPAGTVVTIT
+756 
-767 VTGKDG
+767 
-773 HPQVVTTTVKD
+773 
-784 DGSFEVDV
+784 
-792 PEALPEGPVSVE
+792 
-804 AVVKDP
+804 
-810 AGNEGRASDNGT
+810 
-822 IDTTAPVITV
+822 
-832 DAPDNTSDNTPLISG
+832 
-847 TTDAPAGS
+847 
-855 IVSITVTDS
+855 
-864 QGSVQTVS
+864 
-872 ASVGADGRYSV
+872 
-883 EVPKALAEGRY
+883 
-894 TAEAAVK
+894 
-901 DPAGNEGRAS
+901 
-911 DNGSVDTTAA
+911 
-921 ITVEAPDLS
+921 
-930 NDNTPTLTGTTTD
+930 
-943 VEEGQTVTL
+943 
-952 TVTDSRG
+952 
-959 GSQVVTATVQ
+959 
-969 ADGSYQAEVPNALPD
+969 
-984 GRYSVE
+984 
-990 AVVSD
+990 
-995 KAGNRAE
+995 
-1002 ARDDNNGKGNV
+1002 DDNNGKGNV

>member
-372 TLNGTTTDVE
+372 TLTGTTTDVE

-500 TSVGADGRYSVE
+500 ASVGADGRYSVE
-512 VPKAL
+512 VPKA
-517 AEGRYTAEAA
+517 
-527 VKDPAGNEGRASDN
+527 
-541 GSIDITAPVI
+541 
-551 SVDIPEVS
+551 
-559 RDTTPPISGKT
+559 
-570 DVPAGTVVTITV
+570 
-582 TGKDSHPQ
+582 
-590 VVTTTVK
+590 
-597 DDGSFEV
+597 
-604 DVPEAL
+604 
-610 PEGPVSVEAVVKD
+610 
-623 PAGNEGKASDNG
+623 
-635 TIDTTAP
+635 
-642 VITVD
+642 
-647 APDNTSDNTPLIS
+647 
-660 GTTDAPAGSIVSITV
+660 
-675 TDSQGSV
+675 
-682 QTVSASV
+682 
-689 GADGRYS
+689 
-696 VEVPKVLAEGRY
+696 LAEGRY

-822 IDTTAPVITV
+822 IDTTAP
-832 DAPDNTSDNTPLISG
+832 
-847 TTDAPAGS
+847 
-855 IVSITVTDS
+855 
-864 QGSVQTVS
+864 
-872 ASVGADGRYSV
+872 
-883 EVPKALAEGRY
+883 
-894 TAEAAVK
+894 
-901 DPAGNEGRAS
+901 
-911 DNGSVDTTAA
+911 
-921 ITVEAPDLS
+921 
-930 NDNTPTLTGTTTD
+930 
-943 VEEGQTVTL
+943 
-952 TVTDSRG
+952 
-959 GSQVVTATVQ
+959 
-969 ADGSYQAEVPNALPD
+969 
-984 GRYSVE
+984 
-990 AVVSD
+990 
-995 KAGNRAE
+995 
-1002 ARDDNNGKGNV
+1002 
-1013 IDTTAPIVNAPGHS
+1013 IVNAPGHS

-1127 LDIRI
+1127 LDISI

-1175 TNGQYGSLTLNAD
+1175 TNGQYGSLTLNAN

>member
-94 LVGQHENGATYPY
+94 LIGQHENGATYPY

-185 TPVITGTTTDVE
+185 TPIITGTTTDVE

-355 TAVITV
+355 TAVITI

-372 TLNGTTTDVE
+372 TLTGTTTDVE
-382 EGQTVTLTVTDSRG
+382 EGQIVTLTVTDSRG

-481 GSIVSITVTDSRG
+481 GSVVSITVTDSRG

-500 TSVGADGRYSVE
+500 ASVGADGRYSVE

-541 GSIDITAPVI
+541 GSV
-551 SVDIPEVS
+551 
-559 RDTTPPISGKT
+559 DTTAAITVEAPDLSNDNTPTLTGTTT
-570 DVPAGTVVTITV
+570 DVEEGQIVTLTV
-582 TGKDSHPQ
+582 TDSRGGSQ
-590 VVTTTVK
+590 VVTATVQA
-597 DDGSFEV
+597 DGSYQAEV
-604 DVPEAL
+604 PNAL
-610 PEGPVSVEAVVKD
+610 PDGRYSVEAVVSDK
-623 PAGNEGKASDNG
+623 AGNRAEARDDNNGKGNV
-635 TIDTTAP
+635 IDTTAP

-660 GTTDAPAGSIVSITV
+660 GTTDAPAGSVVSITV
-675 TDSQGSV
+675 TDSRGSV
-682 QTVSASV
+682 QTVSANV
-689 GADGRYS
+689 GANGRYS
-696 VEVPKVLAEGRY
+696 VEVPKALAEGRY

-855 IVSITVTDS
+855 VVSITVTDS
-864 QGSVQTVS
+864 RGSVQTVS

-911 DNGSVDTTAA
+911 DNGT
-921 ITVEAPDLS
+921 
-930 NDNTPTLTGTTTD
+930 
-943 VEEGQTVTL
+943 
-952 TVTDSRG
+952 
-959 GSQVVTATVQ
+959 
-969 ADGSYQAEVPNALPD
+969 
-984 GRYSVE
+984 
-990 AVVSD
+990 
-995 KAGNRAE
+995 
-1002 ARDDNNGKGNV
+1002 

-1175 TNGQYGSLTLNAD
+1175 TNGQYGSLTLNAN

>member
-1 MSKNITLKIN
+1 M
-11 NAKETV
+11 
-17 ETVKFQTASGEVLRI
+17 
-32 PAQSEVNYQ
+32 
-41 FIDEATQFGP
+41 
-51 ENIMTKRVGDN
+51 
-62 LEIAFEGSDIS
+62 
-73 NPDLILEGYYSEATD
+73 
-88 ASKSSL
+88 
-94 LVGQHENGATYPY
+94 
-107 VPESAEPSEAVTML
+107 
-121 AEEVVAGQA
+121 
-130 LGGEIIGSMW
+130 
-140 AFNPLWLAAL
+140 
-150 VPLGAA
+150 
-156 AAVAAN
+156 
-162 SHHDSSDK
+162 
-170 FAAITVDAPNDQVDT
+170 
-185 TPVITGTTTDVE
+185 
-197 AGQIVTITV
+197 
-206 KDSEGKTQVVS
+206 
-217 TVVAEDGTYRVE
+217 
-229 VPNELPDGAYTVIA
+229 
-243 TVADKAGNSATA
+243 
-255 TDTGMID
+255 
-262 AVVTLTV
+262 
-269 NAPDGVSN
+269 
-277 DNTPYISGTS
+277 
-287 DAIGSNV
+287 
-294 NLVITDSKGATH
+294 
-306 TVTVPVTEEGTYAVD
+306 
-321 LSEQLPDGKYTVS
+321 
-334 ATVSNSTGKTATASD
+334 
-349 TGEIDT
+349 
-355 TAVITV
+355 
-361 EAPDLSNDNTP
+361 
-372 TLNGTTTDVE
+372 
-382 EGQTVTLTVTDSRG
+382 
-396 GSQVV
+396 
-401 TATVQ
+401 
-406 ADGSYQAEVPNAL
+406 
-419 PDGRYSVEAV
+419 
-429 VSDKAGNR
+429 
-437 AEARDDNNGKGN
+437 
-449 VIDTTAPVITVDAP
+449 
-463 DNTSD
+463 
-468 NTPLISGTTDAPA
+468 
-481 GSIVSITVTDSRG
+481 
-494 SVQTVS
+494 
-500 TSVGADGRYSVE
+500 
-512 VPKAL
+512 
-517 AEGRYTAEAA
+517 
-527 VKDPAGNEGRASDN
+527 
-541 GSIDITAPVI
+541 
-551 SVDIPEVS
+551 
-559 RDTTPPISGKT
+559 
-570 DVPAGTVVTITV
+570 
-582 TGKDSHPQ
+582 
-590 VVTTTVK
+590 
-597 DDGSFEV
+597 
-604 DVPEAL
+604 
-610 PEGPVSVEAVVKD
+610 
-623 PAGNEGKASDNG
+623 
-635 TIDTTAP
+635 
-642 VITVD
+642 
-647 APDNTSDNTPLIS
+647 
-660 GTTDAPAGSIVSITV
+660 
-675 TDSQGSV
+675 
-682 QTVSASV
+682 
-689 GADGRYS
+689 
-696 VEVPKVLAEGRY
+696 
-708 TAEAAVKDPAG
+708 
-719 NEGKASDNGSIDIT
+719 
-733 APVISVDIPE
+733 
-743 VSRDTTPTISGKT
+743 
-756 DVPAGTVVTIT
+756 
-767 VTGKDG
+767 
-773 HPQVVTTTVKD
+773 
-784 DGSFEVDV
+784 
-792 PEALPEGPVSVE
+792 
-804 AVVKDP
+804 
-810 AGNEGRASDNGT
+810 
-822 IDTTAPVITV
+822 
-832 DAPDNTSDNTPLISG
+832 
-847 TTDAPAGS
+847 
-855 IVSITVTDS
+855 
-864 QGSVQTVS
+864 S

-901 DPAGNEGRAS
+901 DPAGNEGKAS

-1169 AVTVGN
+1169 TVTVGN

>member
-217 TVVAEDGTYRVE
+217 TVVVEDGTYRVE

-372 TLNGTTTDVE
+372 TLSGTTTDVE

-500 TSVGADGRYSVE
+500 ASVGADGRYSVE

-527 VKDPAGNEGRASDN
+527 VKDPAGNEGR
-541 GSIDITAPVI
+541 
-551 SVDIPEVS
+551 
-559 RDTTPPISGKT
+559 
-570 DVPAGTVVTITV
+570 
-582 TGKDSHPQ
+582 
-590 VVTTTVK
+590 
-597 DDGSFEV
+597 
-604 DVPEAL
+604 
-610 PEGPVSVEAVVKD
+610 
-623 PAGNEGKASDNG
+623 
-635 TIDTTAP
+635 
-642 VITVD
+642 
-647 APDNTSDNTPLIS
+647 
-660 GTTDAPAGSIVSITV
+660 
-675 TDSQGSV
+675 
-682 QTVSASV
+682 
-689 GADGRYS
+689 
-696 VEVPKVLAEGRY
+696 
-708 TAEAAVKDPAG
+708 
-719 NEGKASDNGSIDIT
+719 ASDNGSIDIT

-822 IDTTAPVITV
+822 
-832 DAPDNTSDNTPLISG
+832 
-847 TTDAPAGS
+847 
-855 IVSITVTDS
+855 
-864 QGSVQTVS
+864 
-872 ASVGADGRYSV
+872 
-883 EVPKALAEGRY
+883 
-894 TAEAAVK
+894 
-901 DPAGNEGRAS
+901 
-911 DNGSVDTTAA
+911 
-921 ITVEAPDLS
+921 
-930 NDNTPTLTGTTTD
+930 
-943 VEEGQTVTL
+943 
-952 TVTDSRG
+952 
-959 GSQVVTATVQ
+959 
-969 ADGSYQAEVPNALPD
+969 
-984 GRYSVE
+984 
-990 AVVSD
+990 
-995 KAGNRAE
+995 
-1002 ARDDNNGKGNV
+1002 

-1175 TNGQYGSLTLNAD
+1175 TNGQYGSLTLNAN

>member
-372 TLNGTTTDVE
+372 TL
-382 EGQTVTLTVTDSRG
+382 
-396 GSQVV
+396 
-401 TATVQ
+401 
-406 ADGSYQAEVPNAL
+406 
-419 PDGRYSVEAV
+419 
-429 VSDKAGNR
+429 
-437 AEARDDNNGKGN
+437 
-449 VIDTTAPVITVDAP
+449 
-463 DNTSD
+463 
-468 NTPLISGTTDAPA
+468 
-481 GSIVSITVTDSRG
+481 
-494 SVQTVS
+494 
-500 TSVGADGRYSVE
+500 
-512 VPKAL
+512 
-517 AEGRYTAEAA
+517 
-527 VKDPAGNEGRASDN
+527 
-541 GSIDITAPVI
+541 
-551 SVDIPEVS
+551 
-559 RDTTPPISGKT
+559 
-570 DVPAGTVVTITV
+570 
-582 TGKDSHPQ
+582 
-590 VVTTTVK
+590 
-597 DDGSFEV
+597 
-604 DVPEAL
+604 
-610 PEGPVSVEAVVKD
+610 
-623 PAGNEGKASDNG
+623 
-635 TIDTTAP
+635 
-642 VITVD
+642 
-647 APDNTSDNTPLIS
+647 
-660 GTTDAPAGSIVSITV
+660 
-675 TDSQGSV
+675 
-682 QTVSASV
+682 
-689 GADGRYS
+689 
-696 VEVPKVLAEGRY
+696 
-708 TAEAAVKDPAG
+708 
-719 NEGKASDNGSIDIT
+719 
-733 APVISVDIPE
+733 
-743 VSRDTTPTISGKT
+743 
-756 DVPAGTVVTIT
+756 
-767 VTGKDG
+767 
-773 HPQVVTTTVKD
+773 
-784 DGSFEVDV
+784 
-792 PEALPEGPVSVE
+792 
-804 AVVKDP
+804 
-810 AGNEGRASDNGT
+810 
-822 IDTTAPVITV
+822 
-832 DAPDNTSDNTPLISG
+832 
-847 TTDAPAGS
+847 
-855 IVSITVTDS
+855 
-864 QGSVQTVS
+864 
-872 ASVGADGRYSV
+872 
-883 EVPKALAEGRY
+883 
-894 TAEAAVK
+894 
-901 DPAGNEGRAS
+901 
-911 DNGSVDTTAA
+911 
-921 ITVEAPDLS
+921 
-930 NDNTPTLTGTTTD
+930 TGTTND

-1175 TNGQYGSLTLNAD
+1175 TNGQYGSLTLNAN

>member
-206 KDSEGKTQVVS
+206 KDSEGKTQVIS

-372 TLNGTTTDVE
+372 TLTGTTTDVE
-382 EGQTVTLTVTDSRG
+382 EGQAVTLTVTDSRG

-419 PDGRYSVEAV
+419 PDGRYSVEA
-429 VSDKAGNR
+429 
-437 AEARDDNNGKGN
+437 
-449 VIDTTAPVITVDAP
+449 
-463 DNTSD
+463 
-468 NTPLISGTTDAPA
+468 
-481 GSIVSITVTDSRG
+481 
-494 SVQTVS
+494 
-500 TSVGADGRYSVE
+500 
-512 VPKAL
+512 
-517 AEGRYTAEAA
+517 
-527 VKDPAGNEGRASDN
+527 
-541 GSIDITAPVI
+541 
-551 SVDIPEVS
+551 
-559 RDTTPPISGKT
+559 
-570 DVPAGTVVTITV
+570 
-582 TGKDSHPQ
+582 
-590 VVTTTVK
+590 
-597 DDGSFEV
+597 F
-604 DVPEAL
+604 
-610 PEGPVSVEAVVKD
+610 
-623 PAGNEGKASDNG
+623 
-635 TIDTTAP
+635 
-642 VITVD
+642 
-647 APDNTSDNTPLIS
+647 
-660 GTTDAPAGSIVSITV
+660 
-675 TDSQGSV
+675 
-682 QTVSASV
+682 
-689 GADGRYS
+689 
-696 VEVPKVLAEGRY
+696 
-708 TAEAAVKDPAG
+708 
-719 NEGKASDNGSIDIT
+719 
-733 APVISVDIPE
+733 
-743 VSRDTTPTISGKT
+743 
-756 DVPAGTVVTIT
+756 
-767 VTGKDG
+767 
-773 HPQVVTTTVKD
+773 
-784 DGSFEVDV
+784 
-792 PEALPEGPVSVE
+792 
-804 AVVKDP
+804 
-810 AGNEGRASDNGT
+810 
-822 IDTTAPVITV
+822 
-832 DAPDNTSDNTPLISG
+832 
-847 TTDAPAGS
+847 
-855 IVSITVTDS
+855 
-864 QGSVQTVS
+864 
-872 ASVGADGRYSV
+872 
-883 EVPKALAEGRY
+883 
-894 TAEAAVK
+894 
-901 DPAGNEGRAS
+901 
-911 DNGSVDTTAA
+911 
-921 ITVEAPDLS
+921 
-930 NDNTPTLTGTTTD
+930 
-943 VEEGQTVTL
+943 
-952 TVTDSRG
+952 
-959 GSQVVTATVQ
+959 
-969 ADGSYQAEVPNALPD
+969 
-984 GRYSVE
+984 
-990 AVVSD
+990 VSD

-1169 AVTVGN
+1169 TVTVGN

-1427 LSAVSDVHAVGFAK
+1427 LSAVSDVHAIGFAK

-1499 GSTERVVNNVS
+1499 GSTERVVNNIS

>member
-277 DNTPYISGTS
+277 DNTPYISGTA

-372 TLNGTTTDVE
+372 TLTGTTTDVE

-481 GSIVSITVTDSRG
+481 GSVVSITVTDSRG

-500 TSVGADGRYSVE
+500 ASVGADGRYSVE

-527 VKDPAGNEGRASDN
+527 IKDPAGNEGR
-541 GSIDITAPVI
+541 
-551 SVDIPEVS
+551 
-559 RDTTPPISGKT
+559 
-570 DVPAGTVVTITV
+570 
-582 TGKDSHPQ
+582 
-590 VVTTTVK
+590 
-597 DDGSFEV
+597 
-604 DVPEAL
+604 
-610 PEGPVSVEAVVKD
+610 
-623 PAGNEGKASDNG
+623 
-635 TIDTTAP
+635 
-642 VITVD
+642 
-647 APDNTSDNTPLIS
+647 
-660 GTTDAPAGSIVSITV
+660 
-675 TDSQGSV
+675 
-682 QTVSASV
+682 
-689 GADGRYS
+689 
-696 VEVPKVLAEGRY
+696 
-708 TAEAAVKDPAG
+708 
-719 NEGKASDNGSIDIT
+719 ASDNGSIDIT

-822 IDTTAPVITV
+822 
-832 DAPDNTSDNTPLISG
+832 
-847 TTDAPAGS
+847 
-855 IVSITVTDS
+855 
-864 QGSVQTVS
+864 
-872 ASVGADGRYSV
+872 
-883 EVPKALAEGRY
+883 
-894 TAEAAVK
+894 
-901 DPAGNEGRAS
+901 
-911 DNGSVDTTAA
+911 
-921 ITVEAPDLS
+921 
-930 NDNTPTLTGTTTD
+930 
-943 VEEGQTVTL
+943 
-952 TVTDSRG
+952 
-959 GSQVVTATVQ
+959 
-969 ADGSYQAEVPNALPD
+969 
-984 GRYSVE
+984 
-990 AVVSD
+990 
-995 KAGNRAE
+995 
-1002 ARDDNNGKGNV
+1002 

-1175 TNGQYGSLTLNAD
+1175 TNGQYGSLTLNAN

>member
-206 KDSEGKTQVVS
+206 KDSEGKTQVIS
-217 TVVAEDGTYRVE
+217 TVVAEDGTYQAE
-229 VPNELPDGAYTVIA
+229 VPNALPDGAYTVIA

-372 TLNGTTTDVE
+372 TLTGTTTDVE

-419 PDGRYSVEAV
+419 LDGRYSVEAV

-449 VIDTTAPVITVDAP
+449 V
-463 DNTSD
+463 
-468 NTPLISGTTDAPA
+468 
-481 GSIVSITVTDSRG
+481 
-494 SVQTVS
+494 
-500 TSVGADGRYSVE
+500 
-512 VPKAL
+512 
-517 AEGRYTAEAA
+517 
-527 VKDPAGNEGRASDN
+527 
-541 GSIDITAPVI
+541 
-551 SVDIPEVS
+551 
-559 RDTTPPISGKT
+559 
-570 DVPAGTVVTITV
+570 
-582 TGKDSHPQ
+582 
-590 VVTTTVK
+590 
-597 DDGSFEV
+597 
-604 DVPEAL
+604 
-610 PEGPVSVEAVVKD
+610 
-623 PAGNEGKASDNG
+623 
-635 TIDTTAP
+635 
-642 VITVD
+642 
-647 APDNTSDNTPLIS
+647 
-660 GTTDAPAGSIVSITV
+660 
-675 TDSQGSV
+675 
-682 QTVSASV
+682 
-689 GADGRYS
+689 
-696 VEVPKVLAEGRY
+696 
-708 TAEAAVKDPAG
+708 
-719 NEGKASDNGSIDIT
+719 
-733 APVISVDIPE
+733 
-743 VSRDTTPTISGKT
+743 
-756 DVPAGTVVTIT
+756 
-767 VTGKDG
+767 
-773 HPQVVTTTVKD
+773 
-784 DGSFEVDV
+784 
-792 PEALPEGPVSVE
+792 
-804 AVVKDP
+804 
-810 AGNEGRASDNGT
+810 

-911 DNGSVDTTAA
+911 DSGNVDITAPVISVDIPEVSRDTTPTISGKTDVPAGTVVT
-921 ITVEAPDLS
+921 ITV
-930 NDNTPTLTGTTTD
+930 TGKD
-943 VEEGQTVTL
+943 GHP
-952 TVTDSRG
+952 
-959 GSQVVTATVQ
+959 QVVTTTVKN
-969 ADGSYQAEVPNALPD
+969 DGSFEVDVPEALPE
-984 GRYSVE
+984 GPVSVE
-990 AVVSD
+990 AVVKD
-995 KAGNRAE
+995 PAGNEGKAS
-1002 ARDDNNGKGNV
+1002 DNGT

-1427 LSAVSDVHAVGFAK
+1427 LSAVSDVHAIGFAK

-1499 GSTERVVNNVS
+1499 GSTERVVNNIS

>member
-217 TVVAEDGTYRVE
+217 TVVVEDGTYRVE

-372 TLNGTTTDVE
+372 TLTGTTTDVE

-481 GSIVSITVTDSRG
+481 GSVVSITVTDSR
-494 SVQTVS
+494 
-500 TSVGADGRYSVE
+500 
-512 VPKAL
+512 
-517 AEGRYTAEAA
+517 
-527 VKDPAGNEGRASDN
+527 
-541 GSIDITAPVI
+541 
-551 SVDIPEVS
+551 
-559 RDTTPPISGKT
+559 
-570 DVPAGTVVTITV
+570 
-582 TGKDSHPQ
+582 
-590 VVTTTVK
+590 
-597 DDGSFEV
+597 
-604 DVPEAL
+604 
-610 PEGPVSVEAVVKD
+610 
-623 PAGNEGKASDNG
+623 
-635 TIDTTAP
+635 
-642 VITVD
+642 
-647 APDNTSDNTPLIS
+647 
-660 GTTDAPAGSIVSITV
+660 
-675 TDSQGSV
+675 
-682 QTVSASV
+682 
-689 GADGRYS
+689 
-696 VEVPKVLAEGRY
+696 
-708 TAEAAVKDPAG
+708 
-719 NEGKASDNGSIDIT
+719 
-733 APVISVDIPE
+733 
-743 VSRDTTPTISGKT
+743 
-756 DVPAGTVVTIT
+756 
-767 VTGKDG
+767 
-773 HPQVVTTTVKD
+773 
-784 DGSFEVDV
+784 
-792 PEALPEGPVSVE
+792 
-804 AVVKDP
+804 
-810 AGNEGRASDNGT
+810 
-822 IDTTAPVITV
+822 
-832 DAPDNTSDNTPLISG
+832 
-847 TTDAPAGS
+847 
-855 IVSITVTDS
+855 
-864 QGSVQTVS
+864 GSVQTVS

-1013 IDTTAPIVNAPGHS
+1013 IDTTAPVITVDAPDNTSDNTPLISGTTDAPAGSVVSITVTDSRGSVQTVSASVGADGRYSVEVPKALAEGRYTAEAAVKDPAGNEGRASDNGSIDITAPVISVDIPEVSRDTTPTISGKTDVPAGTVVTITVTGKDGHPQVVTTTVKDDGSFEVDVPEALPEGPVSVEAVVKDPAGNEGRASDNGTIDTTAPIVNAPGHS

-1175 TNGQYGSLTLNAD
+1175 TNGQYGSLTLNAN

-1367 DDAFRDATDWFSK
+1367 DDAFRDATDWFGK

>member
-162 SHHDSSDK
+162 SHHDNSDK

-372 TLNGTTTDVE
+372 TLTGTTTDVE

-396 GSQVV
+396 GNQVV

-406 ADGSYQAEVPNAL
+406 ADGSYRVEVPNAL

-437 AEARDDNNGKGN
+437 AEARDDNDGKGN

-463 DNTSD
+463 DNTAD

-481 GSIVSITVTDSRG
+481 GSIVSITVTDSR
-494 SVQTVS
+494 
-500 TSVGADGRYSVE
+500 
-512 VPKAL
+512 
-517 AEGRYTAEAA
+517 
-527 VKDPAGNEGRASDN
+527 
-541 GSIDITAPVI
+541 
-551 SVDIPEVS
+551 
-559 RDTTPPISGKT
+559 
-570 DVPAGTVVTITV
+570 
-582 TGKDSHPQ
+582 
-590 VVTTTVK
+590 
-597 DDGSFEV
+597 
-604 DVPEAL
+604 
-610 PEGPVSVEAVVKD
+610 
-623 PAGNEGKASDNG
+623 
-635 TIDTTAP
+635 
-642 VITVD
+642 
-647 APDNTSDNTPLIS
+647 
-660 GTTDAPAGSIVSITV
+660 
-675 TDSQGSV
+675 
-682 QTVSASV
+682 
-689 GADGRYS
+689 
-696 VEVPKVLAEGRY
+696 
-708 TAEAAVKDPAG
+708 
-719 NEGKASDNGSIDIT
+719 
-733 APVISVDIPE
+733 
-743 VSRDTTPTISGKT
+743 
-756 DVPAGTVVTIT
+756 
-767 VTGKDG
+767 
-773 HPQVVTTTVKD
+773 
-784 DGSFEVDV
+784 
-792 PEALPEGPVSVE
+792 
-804 AVVKDP
+804 
-810 AGNEGRASDNGT
+810 
-822 IDTTAPVITV
+822 
-832 DAPDNTSDNTPLISG
+832 
-847 TTDAPAGS
+847 
-855 IVSITVTDS
+855 
-864 QGSVQTVS
+864 GSVQTVS

-901 DPAGNEGRAS
+901 DPAGNEGKAS
-911 DNGSVDTTAA
+911 DNGT
-921 ITVEAPDLS
+921 
-930 NDNTPTLTGTTTD
+930 
-943 VEEGQTVTL
+943 
-952 TVTDSRG
+952 
-959 GSQVVTATVQ
+959 
-969 ADGSYQAEVPNALPD
+969 
-984 GRYSVE
+984 
-990 AVVSD
+990 
-995 KAGNRAE
+995 
-1002 ARDDNNGKGNV
+1002 

-1027 VEEASSAAVKGFIQV
+1027 VEEASSAAIKGFIQV

-1427 LSAVSDVHAVGFAK
+1427 LSAVSDVHAIGFAK

-1499 GSTERVVNNVS
+1499 GSTERVVNNIS

>member
-372 TLNGTTTDVE
+372 TLTGTTTDVE

-500 TSVGADGRYSVE
+500 ASVGADGRYSVE
-512 VPKAL
+512 VPKA
-517 AEGRYTAEAA
+517 
-527 VKDPAGNEGRASDN
+527 
-541 GSIDITAPVI
+541 
-551 SVDIPEVS
+551 
-559 RDTTPPISGKT
+559 
-570 DVPAGTVVTITV
+570 
-582 TGKDSHPQ
+582 
-590 VVTTTVK
+590 
-597 DDGSFEV
+597 
-604 DVPEAL
+604 
-610 PEGPVSVEAVVKD
+610 
-623 PAGNEGKASDNG
+623 
-635 TIDTTAP
+635 
-642 VITVD
+642 
-647 APDNTSDNTPLIS
+647 
-660 GTTDAPAGSIVSITV
+660 
-675 TDSQGSV
+675 
-682 QTVSASV
+682 
-689 GADGRYS
+689 
-696 VEVPKVLAEGRY
+696 LAEGRY

-864 QGSVQTVS
+864 RGSVQTVS

-901 DPAGNEGRAS
+901 DPAGNEGKAS

-1013 IDTTAPIVNAPGHS
+1013 IDTTAPVITVDAPDNTSDNTPLISGTTDAPAGSIVSITVTDSRGSVQTVSASVGADGRYSVEVPKALAEGRYTAEAAVKDPAGNEGRASDNGTIDTTAPIVNAPGHS

-1575 VANYVKNHWKDLLDN
+1575 VANYVRNHWKDLLDN

>member
-372 TLNGTTTDVE
+372 TL
-382 EGQTVTLTVTDSRG
+382 
-396 GSQVV
+396 
-401 TATVQ
+401 
-406 ADGSYQAEVPNAL
+406 
-419 PDGRYSVEAV
+419 
-429 VSDKAGNR
+429 
-437 AEARDDNNGKGN
+437 
-449 VIDTTAPVITVDAP
+449 
-463 DNTSD
+463 
-468 NTPLISGTTDAPA
+468 
-481 GSIVSITVTDSRG
+481 
-494 SVQTVS
+494 
-500 TSVGADGRYSVE
+500 
-512 VPKAL
+512 
-517 AEGRYTAEAA
+517 
-527 VKDPAGNEGRASDN
+527 
-541 GSIDITAPVI
+541 
-551 SVDIPEVS
+551 
-559 RDTTPPISGKT
+559 
-570 DVPAGTVVTITV
+570 
-582 TGKDSHPQ
+582 
-590 VVTTTVK
+590 
-597 DDGSFEV
+597 
-604 DVPEAL
+604 
-610 PEGPVSVEAVVKD
+610 
-623 PAGNEGKASDNG
+623 
-635 TIDTTAP
+635 
-642 VITVD
+642 
-647 APDNTSDNTPLIS
+647 
-660 GTTDAPAGSIVSITV
+660 
-675 TDSQGSV
+675 
-682 QTVSASV
+682 
-689 GADGRYS
+689 
-696 VEVPKVLAEGRY
+696 
-708 TAEAAVKDPAG
+708 
-719 NEGKASDNGSIDIT
+719 
-733 APVISVDIPE
+733 
-743 VSRDTTPTISGKT
+743 
-756 DVPAGTVVTIT
+756 
-767 VTGKDG
+767 
-773 HPQVVTTTVKD
+773 
-784 DGSFEVDV
+784 
-792 PEALPEGPVSVE
+792 
-804 AVVKDP
+804 
-810 AGNEGRASDNGT
+810 
-822 IDTTAPVITV
+822 
-832 DAPDNTSDNTPLISG
+832 
-847 TTDAPAGS
+847 
-855 IVSITVTDS
+855 
-864 QGSVQTVS
+864 
-872 ASVGADGRYSV
+872 
-883 EVPKALAEGRY
+883 
-894 TAEAAVK
+894 
-901 DPAGNEGRAS
+901 
-911 DNGSVDTTAA
+911 
-921 ITVEAPDLS
+921 
-930 NDNTPTLTGTTTD
+930 TGTTTD

-984 GRYSVE
+984 GHYSVE